1 MAKYVA
7 TTESDITVSVKDA
20 GLASTLSETKKSFDQ
35 YVKDQEKKQKELD
48 QAQKDRD
55 QKLERFQGQVQ
66 GILPQLH
73 TAFTNIN
80 QAVSS
85 LNQRLKLLEQN
96 QTQHEELLK
105 NTADTLKDVGDASKK
120 EGGDGNFPQE
130 RPSDAGQ
137 QPPLPTQTPQAQ
149 PVPQAPEA
157 PRPAVQTSPTD
168 ASHTPEGTKSSKAST
183 LAAEAQGSTNYDQG
197 SNPNTGEGDQG
208 QRAQDL
214 QDALKN
220 SVAVKILESIRDFLV
235 SSMDKFEKFNDELR
249 RTYHVNGETSAKIM
263 DATLGARTA
272 VTDSLGI
279 HQTVSDSIKA
289 IKDQVLKNGVNATH
303 LADSTNALVTGLD
316 KFGVSVNRET
326 LLALDNMKMGE
337 ASQRKMLEQIMAAQS
352 GENTI
357 RTDTAKLSQDFEK
370 IVSLAQTSMKTGDE
384 TAGMV
389 SKFTKDVQQMVNMG
403 MDQQRAQNLAFADLK
418 TSLGYYGGQGQDQM
432 WKNMAG
438 FLSSA
443 GVDVTGMS
451 SKEMQKQ
458 LSEIASTNES
468 VAKNMQAYAMALQ
481 QKGDDASVKMAM
493 SLMNMTS
500 GRQGHNATVGEA
512 QGGQELP
519 WTERIKDDISA
530 TIGGALT
537 GVTSFMWGVNGEGT
551 MQDIVKKGFTMVILA
566 LNAQS
571 ITKAFPQVGEWLE
584 TTAKGTGAL
593 SKVSGKLLEFTSKGL
608 PKIAAGIQA
617 IAGPIAGI
625 LAAIGAVY
633 KIVDSWR
640 SWWREKNGRE
650 EAESEARDK
659 GKELAEAR
667 KEMER
672 AYQSGDRK
680 SYTKLKSRV
689 DELEQAY
696 DDSLGTVIR
705 AKKKENESLGEG
717 IGATGGGVGGAVLGF
732 KWGSKFGGSGKTKL
746 IAGAVGALLGAL
758 GFGAMGSGIGSAV
771 SDDDTEENRDKIRAK
786 YYSSEGNIFTQEAVT
801 HVGEGNKTEA
811 ILPATK
817 PERMKALAD
826 QVKDRSDIPEV
837 SREAFSAM
845 SDSLGKD
852 KKESDKEE
860 KAYQT
865 ISDLVSWAASKKGL
879 NYELHGVKDPY
890 TGKKWEGFVCNEL
903 VWHGLDAVGYGN
915 LAKRFMYPIS
925 TIVYG
930 YPEDP
935 SKYPWP
941 GLLQDPDWVSVPQD
955 QIKPGMFVF
964 TGKPGTFEG
973 NKDSDAKPTHV
984 GIASSSDHY
993 WNASGSASIYSRKDP
1008 EGFLRTRTK
1017 NNGVQNSAWRPNRFK
1032 LAGYFKSMFGN
1043 YTDSVN
1049 APISEPPEFTETM
1062 GDVEGTAQ
1070 DLTNTVTSTVTSL
1083 AQSEATAS
1091 TNTGAVSGRKPS
1103 TVTSLAQSEATAST
1117 NTGAVSGRKPSSF
1130 AEVVRELDETYKYF
1144 MDKPRQDMKL
1154 KQDLILGILGAKRGN
1169 VLNPRELERLSRNV
1183 MAESQEVKVDGMPL
1197 QFATMREG
1205 FENYIRQLEKKYSV
1219 LGSMDARM
1227 QLKYLTS
1234 VGEFSETQSEAIS
1247 MQKSMKELS
1256 EQIRELSNQVK
1267 SMNRDREVDRLRSSS
1282 MPMQSRIFA

>member
-20 GLASTLSETKKSFDQ
+20 DLASTLSETKKSFDQ

-80 QAVSS
+80 QAVNS

-105 NTADTLKDVGDASKK
+105 NTADTLKDVEDASKK
-120 EGGDGNFPQE
+120 EGGDGNFPKE

-137 QPPLPTQTPQAQ
+137 QSPLPTQTPQAQ

-157 PRPAVQTSPTD
+157 PRPAAPAVHSSPTD

-183 LAAEAQGSTNYDQG
+183 LAAEAQGSTNVDQG
-197 SNPNTGEGDQG
+197 SNTNTGEGSQG

-279 HQTVSDSIKA
+279 HITVSDSIKA
-289 IKDQVLKNGVNATH
+289 IKDQVLKNGLNATH

-384 TAGMV
+384 TADMV

-493 SLMNMTS
+493 SLMNLTS

-537 GVTSFMWGVNGEGT
+537 GAISFMWGVNGEGT

-608 PKIAAGIQA
+608 PKIATGLKAL
-617 IAGPIAGI
+617 AGPLVGI

-633 KIVDSWR
+633 KIVDSWKG
-640 SWWREKNGRE
+640 WWREKNGRE
-650 EAESEARDK
+650 EAENEARDK

-667 KEMER
+667 KEMEK

-717 IGATGGGVGGAVLGF
+717 IGATGGGLTGAAAGF
-732 KWGSKFGGSGKTKL
+732 KLGSKFGGTGKGKL
-746 IAGAVGALLGAL
+746 IAGALGALVGAL
-758 GFGAMGSGIGSAV
+758 GFGAMGGGIGSGV
-771 SDDDTEENRDKIRAK
+771 SDEDTEENRDKIRAK

-811 ILPATK
+811 VLPATK

-826 QVKDRSDIPEV
+826 QVKDRSDIPES

-865 ISDLVSWAASKKGL
+865 ISDLVNWAASKKGL

-903 VWHGLDAVGYGN
+903 VWHGLDAIGYGK

-930 YPEDP
+930 YPENP

-993 WNASGSASIYSRKDP
+993 WNASGSASIYSRNDP

-1017 NNGVQNSAWRPNRFK
+1017 NNGVQNSAWKPNRFK

-1070 DLTNTVTSTVTSL
+1070 DIISLNPPESAASMNTGVVSGRK
-1083 AQSEATAS
+1083 EATAS
-1091 TNTGAVSGRKPS
+1091 TNTGVVSGRK
-1103 TVTSLAQSEATAST
+1103 
-1117 NTGAVSGRKPSSF
+1117 SSNF
-1130 AEVVRELDETYKYF
+1130 AEVIRELDKTYKYF
-1144 MDKPRQDMKL
+1144 MDNPHRDRRL
-1154 KQDLILGILGAKRGN
+1154 KQDLILGILGAKRGD
-1169 VLNPRELERLSRNV
+1169 VLNPIELERLSRNV

-1205 FENYIRQLEKKYSV
+1205 FENYIRQLEEKYSV
-1219 LGSMDARM
+1219 LGSMDAKT

-1234 VGEFSETQSEAIS
+1234 IGEFSETQSEAIS

>member
-20 GLASTLSETKKSFDQ
+20 DLASTLSETKKSFDQ

-80 QAVSS
+80 QAVNS

-120 EGGDGNFPQE
+120 EGGDGNFPKE

-137 QPPLPTQTPQAQ
+137 QSPLPTQTPQAQ

-157 PRPAVQTSPTD
+157 PRPAAPAVHSSPTD

-183 LAAEAQGSTNYDQG
+183 LAAEAQGSTNVDQG
-197 SNPNTGEGDQG
+197 SNTNTGEGSQG

-279 HQTVSDSIKA
+279 HITVSDSIKA
-289 IKDQVLKNGVNATH
+289 IKDQVLKNGLNATH

-384 TAGMV
+384 TADMV

-493 SLMNMTS
+493 SLMNLTS

-537 GVTSFMWGVNGEGT
+537 GAISFMWGVNGEGT

-608 PKIAAGIQA
+608 PKIATGLKAL
-617 IAGPIAGI
+617 AGPLVGI

-633 KIVDSWR
+633 KIVDSWKG
-640 SWWREKNGRE
+640 WWREKNGRE
-650 EAESEARDK
+650 EAENEARDK

-667 KEMER
+667 KEMEK

-717 IGATGGGVGGAVLGF
+717 IGATGGGLTGAAVGF
-732 KWGSKFGGSGKTKL
+732 KLGSKFGGTGKGKL
-746 IAGAVGALLGAL
+746 IAGALGALVGAL
-758 GFGAMGSGIGSAV
+758 GFGAMGGGIGSGV
-771 SDDDTEENRDKIRAK
+771 SDEDTEENRDKIRAK

-811 ILPATK
+811 VLPATK

-826 QVKDRSDIPEV
+826 QVKDRSDIPES

-865 ISDLVSWAASKKGL
+865 ISDLVNWAASKKGL

-903 VWHGLDAVGYGN
+903 VWHGLDAIGYGK

-930 YPEDP
+930 YPENP

-993 WNASGSASIYSRKDP
+993 WNASGSASIYSRNDP

-1017 NNGVQNSAWRPNRFK
+1017 NNGVQNSAWKPNRFK

-1070 DLTNTVTSTVTSL
+1070 DIISLNPPESAASMNTGVVSGRK
-1083 AQSEATAS
+1083 EATAS
-1091 TNTGAVSGRKPS
+1091 TNTGVVSGRK
-1103 TVTSLAQSEATAST
+1103 
-1117 NTGAVSGRKPSSF
+1117 SSNF
-1130 AEVVRELDETYKYF
+1130 AEVIRELDKTYKYF
-1144 MDKPRQDMKL
+1144 MDNPHRDRRL
-1154 KQDLILGILGAKRGN
+1154 KQDLILGILGAKRGD
-1169 VLNPRELERLSRNV
+1169 VLNPIELERLSRNV

-1205 FENYIRQLEKKYSV
+1205 FENYIRQLEEKYSV
-1219 LGSMDARM
+1219 LGSMDAKT

-1234 VGEFSETQSEAIS
+1234 IGEFSETQSEAIS

>member
-20 GLASTLSETKKSFDQ
+20 DLASTLSETKKSFDQ

-80 QAVSS
+80 QAVNS

-105 NTADTLKDVGDASKK
+105 STADTLKDVEDASKK
-120 EGGDGNFPQE
+120 EGGDGNFPKE

-137 QPPLPTQTPQAQ
+137 QSPLPTQTPQAQ

-157 PRPAVQTSPTD
+157 PRPAAPAVHSSPTD

-183 LAAEAQGSTNYDQG
+183 LAAEAQGSTNVDQG
-197 SNPNTGEGDQG
+197 SNTNTGEGSQG

-279 HQTVSDSIKA
+279 HITVSDSIKA
-289 IKDQVLKNGVNATH
+289 IKDQVLKNGLNATH

-384 TAGMV
+384 TADMV

-493 SLMNMTS
+493 SLMNLTS

-537 GVTSFMWGVNGEGT
+537 GAISFMWGVNGEGT

-608 PKIAAGIQA
+608 PKIATGLKAL
-617 IAGPIAGI
+617 AGPLVGI

-633 KIVDSWR
+633 KIVDSWKG
-640 SWWREKNGRE
+640 WWREKNGRE
-650 EAESEARDK
+650 EAENEARDK

-667 KEMER
+667 KEMEK

-717 IGATGGGVGGAVLGF
+717 IGATGGGLTGAAAGF
-732 KWGSKFGGSGKTKL
+732 KLGSKFGGTGKGKL
-746 IAGAVGALLGAL
+746 IAGALGALVGAL
-758 GFGAMGSGIGSAV
+758 GFGAMGGGIGSGV
-771 SDDDTEENRDKIRAK
+771 SDEDTEENRDKIRAK

-811 ILPATK
+811 VLPATK

-826 QVKDRSDIPEV
+826 QVKDRSDIPES

-865 ISDLVSWAASKKGL
+865 ISDLVNWAASKKGL

-903 VWHGLDAVGYGN
+903 VWHGLDAIGYGK

-930 YPEDP
+930 YPENP

-993 WNASGSASIYSRKDP
+993 WNASGSASIYSRNDP

-1017 NNGVQNSAWRPNRFK
+1017 NNGVQNSAWKPNRFK

-1070 DLTNTVTSTVTSL
+1070 DIISLNPPESAASMNTGVVSGRK
-1083 AQSEATAS
+1083 EATAS
-1091 TNTGAVSGRKPS
+1091 TNTGVVSGRK
-1103 TVTSLAQSEATAST
+1103 
-1117 NTGAVSGRKPSSF
+1117 SSNF
-1130 AEVVRELDETYKYF
+1130 AEVIRELDKTYKYF
-1144 MDKPRQDMKL
+1144 MDNPHRDRRL
-1154 KQDLILGILGAKRGN
+1154 KQDLILGILGAKRGD
-1169 VLNPRELERLSRNV
+1169 VLNPIELERLSRNV

-1205 FENYIRQLEKKYSV
+1205 FENYIRQLEEKYSV
-1219 LGSMDARM
+1219 LGSMDAKT

-1234 VGEFSETQSEAIS
+1234 IGEFSETQSEAIS

>member
-20 GLASTLSETKKSFDQ
+20 DLASTLSETKKSFDQ

-80 QAVSS
+80 QAVNS

-105 NTADTLKDVGDASKK
+105 NTADTLKDVEDASKK
-120 EGGDGNFPQE
+120 EEGGDGNFPKE

-157 PRPAVQTSPTD
+157 PRPAVHSSPTD

-183 LAAEAQGSTNYDQG
+183 LAAEAQGSTNFDQG
-197 SNPNTGEGDQG
+197 SNTNTGEGDQG

-214 QDALKN
+214 QDAIKN

-289 IKDQVLKNGVNATH
+289 IKDQVLKNGLNATH

-384 TAGMV
+384 TADMV

-530 TIGGALT
+530 TVGGALT
-537 GVTSFMWGVNGEGT
+537 GAISFLWGVNGAGT

-608 PKIAAGIQA
+608 PKIATGLKA
-617 IAGPIAGI
+617 IAGPLVGI

-640 SWWREKNGRE
+640 GWWRDKNGRE
-650 EAESEARDK
+650 EAENEARDK

-667 KEMER
+667 KEMEK

-717 IGATGGGVGGAVLGF
+717 IGATSGGVGGAILGF

-746 IAGAVGALLGAL
+746 IAGAVGALAGAL
-758 GFGAMGSGIGSAV
+758 GFGAMGSGIGSGV
-771 SDDDTEENRDKIRAK
+771 SDEDTEENRDKIRAK
-786 YYSSEGNIFTQEAVT
+786 YYSSEGNVFSQEAVT
-801 HVGEGNKTEA
+801 HIGEGNKTEVV
-811 ILPATK
+811 LPTTK

-826 QVKDRSDIPEV
+826 QVKDRSDIPES

-845 SDSLGKD
+845 SNALRALKKESDKEEPD

-860 KAYQT
+860 NSYQI

-903 VWHGLDAVGYGN
+903 VWHGLDAIGYGK

-930 YPEDP
+930 YPENP

-964 TGKPGTFEG
+964 TGKPGTFSG

-993 WNASGSASIYSRKDP
+993 WNASGSASIYSRSDP

-1017 NNGVQNSAWRPNRFK
+1017 NNGVQNSAWKPNRFK

-1070 DLTNTVTSTVTSL
+1070 DLTSTVTSL

-1103 TVTSLAQSEATAST
+1103 
-1117 NTGAVSGRKPSSF
+1117 NF

-1144 MDKPRQDMKL
+1144 MDNPRQDMKL
-1154 KQDLILGILGAKRGN
+1154 KQDLILGILGAKRGD

-1183 MAESQEVKVDGMPL
+1183 MAESQEAKVDGMPL

-1205 FENYIRQLEKKYSV
+1205 FENYIKQLEEKYSV

-1234 VGEFSETQSEAIS
+1234 IGEFSEKQSVAIS

-1256 EQIRELSNQVK
+1256 DQIRELSNQVK

>member
-20 GLASTLSETKKSFDQ
+20 DLASTLSETKKSFDQ

-80 QAVSS
+80 QAVNS

-105 NTADTLKDVGDASKK
+105 NTADTLKDVEDASKK
-120 EGGDGNFPQE
+120 EGGDGNFPKE

-137 QPPLPTQTPQAQ
+137 QSPLPTQTPQAQ

-157 PRPAVQTSPTD
+157 PRPAAPAVHSSPTD

-183 LAAEAQGSTNYDQG
+183 LAAEAQGSTNVDQG
-197 SNPNTGEGDQG
+197 SNTNTGEGSQG

-279 HQTVSDSIKA
+279 HITVSDSIKA
-289 IKDQVLKNGVNATH
+289 IKDQVLKNGLNATH

-384 TAGMV
+384 TADMV

-537 GVTSFMWGVNGEGT
+537 GAISFMWGVNGEGT

-608 PKIAAGIQA
+608 PKIATGLKAL
-617 IAGPIAGI
+617 AGPLVGI

-633 KIVDSWR
+633 KIVDSWKG
-640 SWWREKNGRE
+640 WWREKNGRE
-650 EAESEARDK
+650 EAENEARDK

-667 KEMER
+667 KEMEK

-705 AKKKENESLGEG
+705 AKKKENTALGEG
-717 IGATGGGVGGAVLGF
+717 IGATGGGLTGAAAGF
-732 KWGSKFGGSGKTKL
+732 KLGSKFGGTGKGKL
-746 IAGAVGALLGAL
+746 IAGALGALVGAL
-758 GFGAMGSGIGSAV
+758 GFGAMGGGIGSGV
-771 SDDDTEENRDKIRAK
+771 SDEDTEENRDKIRAK

-811 ILPATK
+811 VLPATK

-826 QVKDRSDIPEV
+826 QVKDRSDIPES

-865 ISDLVSWAASKKGL
+865 ISDLVNWAASKKGL

-903 VWHGLDAVGYGN
+903 VWHGLDAIGYGK

-930 YPEDP
+930 YPENP

-993 WNASGSASIYSRKDP
+993 WNASGSASIYSRNDP

-1017 NNGVQNSAWRPNRFK
+1017 NNGVQNSAWKPNRFK

-1070 DLTNTVTSTVTSL
+1070 DIISLNPPESAASMNTGVVSGRK
-1083 AQSEATAS
+1083 EATAS
-1091 TNTGAVSGRKPS
+1091 TNTGVVSGRKPS
-1103 TVTSLAQSEATAST
+1103 
-1117 NTGAVSGRKPSSF
+1117 NF
-1130 AEVVRELDETYKYF
+1130 AEVIRELDKTYKYF
-1144 MDKPRQDMKL
+1144 MDNPHRDRRL
-1154 KQDLILGILGAKRGN
+1154 KQDLILGILGAKRGD
-1169 VLNPRELERLSRNV
+1169 VLNPIELERLSRNV

-1205 FENYIRQLEKKYSV
+1205 FENYIRQLEEKYSV
-1219 LGSMDARM
+1219 LGSMDAKT

-1234 VGEFSETQSEAIS
+1234 IGEFSETQSEAIS

>member
-20 GLASTLSETKKSFDQ
+20 DLASTLSETKKSFDQ

-80 QAVSS
+80 QAVNS

-105 NTADTLKDVGDASKK
+105 NTADTLKDVEDASKK
-120 EGGDGNFPQE
+120 EGGDGNFPKE

-137 QPPLPTQTPQAQ
+137 QSPLPTQTPQAQ

-157 PRPAVQTSPTD
+157 PRPAAPAVHSSPTD

-183 LAAEAQGSTNYDQG
+183 LAAEAQGSTNVDQG
-197 SNPNTGEGDQG
+197 SNTNTGEGSQG

-279 HQTVSDSIKA
+279 HITVSDSIKA
-289 IKDQVLKNGVNATH
+289 IKDQVLKNGLNATH

-384 TAGMV
+384 TADMV

-537 GVTSFMWGVNGEGT
+537 GAISFMWGVNGEGT

-608 PKIAAGIQA
+608 PKIATGLKAL
-617 IAGPIAGI
+617 AGPLVGI

-633 KIVDSWR
+633 KIVDSWKG
-640 SWWREKNGRE
+640 WWREKNGRE
-650 EAESEARDK
+650 EAENEARDK

-667 KEMER
+667 KEMEK

-717 IGATGGGVGGAVLGF
+717 IGATGGGLTGAAAGF
-732 KWGSKFGGSGKTKL
+732 KLGSKFGGTGKGKL
-746 IAGAVGALLGAL
+746 IAGALGALVGAL
-758 GFGAMGSGIGSAV
+758 GFGAVGGGIGSGV
-771 SDDDTEENRDKIRAK
+771 SDEDTEENRDKIRAK

-811 ILPATK
+811 VLPATK

-826 QVKDRSDIPEV
+826 QVKDRSDIPES

-865 ISDLVSWAASKKGL
+865 ISDLVNWAASKKGL

-903 VWHGLDAVGYGN
+903 VWHGLDAIGYGK

-930 YPEDP
+930 YPENP

-993 WNASGSASIYSRKDP
+993 WNASGSASIYSRNDP

-1017 NNGVQNSAWRPNRFK
+1017 NNGVQNSAWKPNRFK

-1070 DLTNTVTSTVTSL
+1070 DIISLNPPESAASMNTGVVSGRK
-1083 AQSEATAS
+1083 EATAS
-1091 TNTGAVSGRKPS
+1091 TNTGVVSGRK
-1103 TVTSLAQSEATAST
+1103 
-1117 NTGAVSGRKPSSF
+1117 SSNF
-1130 AEVVRELDETYKYF
+1130 AEIIRELDKTYKYF
-1144 MDKPRQDMKL
+1144 MDNPHRDRRL
-1154 KQDLILGILGAKRGN
+1154 KQDLILGILGAKRGD
-1169 VLNPRELERLSRNV
+1169 VLNPIELERLSRNV

-1205 FENYIRQLEKKYSV
+1205 FENYIRQLEEKYSV
-1219 LGSMDARM
+1219 LGSMDAKT

-1234 VGEFSETQSEAIS
+1234 IGEFSETQSEAIS

>member
-20 GLASTLSETKKSFDQ
+20 DLASTLSETKKSFDQ

-80 QAVSS
+80 QAVNS

-105 NTADTLKDVGDASKK
+105 NTADTLKDVEDASKK
-120 EGGDGNFPQE
+120 EGGDGNFPKE

-137 QPPLPTQTPQAQ
+137 QSPLPTQTPQAQ

-157 PRPAVQTSPTD
+157 PRPAAPAVHSSPTD

-183 LAAEAQGSTNYDQG
+183 LAAEAQGSTNVDQG
-197 SNPNTGEGDQG
+197 SNTNTGEGSQG

-279 HQTVSDSIKA
+279 HITVSDSIKA
-289 IKDQVLKNGVNATH
+289 IKDQVLKNGLNATH

-384 TAGMV
+384 TADMV

-493 SLMNMTS
+493 SLMNLTS

-537 GVTSFMWGVNGEGT
+537 GAISFMWGVNGEGT

-608 PKIAAGIQA
+608 PKIATGLKAL
-617 IAGPIAGI
+617 AGPLVGI

-633 KIVDSWR
+633 KIVDSWKG
-640 SWWREKNGRE
+640 WWREKNGRE
-650 EAESEARDK
+650 EAENEARDK

-667 KEMER
+667 KEMEK

-717 IGATGGGVGGAVLGF
+717 IGATGGGLTGAAAGF
-732 KWGSKFGGSGKTKL
+732 KLGSKFGGTGKGKL
-746 IAGAVGALLGAL
+746 IAGALGALVGAL
-758 GFGAMGSGIGSAV
+758 GFGAMGGGIGSGV
-771 SDDDTEENRDKIRAK
+771 SDEDTEENRDKIRAK

-811 ILPATK
+811 VLPATK

-826 QVKDRSDIPEV
+826 QVKDRSDIPES

-865 ISDLVSWAASKKGL
+865 ISDLVNWAASKKGL

-903 VWHGLDAVGYGN
+903 VWHGLDAIGYGK

-930 YPEDP
+930 YPENP

-993 WNASGSASIYSRKDP
+993 WNASGSASIYSRNDP

-1017 NNGVQNSAWRPNRFK
+1017 NNGVQNSAWKPNRFK

-1070 DLTNTVTSTVTSL
+1070 DIISLNPPESAASMNTGVVSGRK
-1083 AQSEATAS
+1083 EATAS
-1091 TNTGAVSGRKPS
+1091 TNTGVVSGRK
-1103 TVTSLAQSEATAST
+1103 
-1117 NTGAVSGRKPSSF
+1117 SSNF
-1130 AEVVRELDETYKYF
+1130 AEVVRELDKTYKYF
-1144 MDKPRQDMKL
+1144 MDNPHRDRRL
-1154 KQDLILGILGAKRGN
+1154 KQDLILGILGAKRGD
-1169 VLNPRELERLSRNV
+1169 VLNPIELERLSRNV

-1205 FENYIRQLEKKYSV
+1205 FENYIRQLEEKYSV
-1219 LGSMDARM
+1219 LGSMDAKT

-1234 VGEFSETQSEAIS
+1234 IGEFSETQSEAIS

>member
-20 GLASTLSETKKSFDQ
+20 DLASTLSETKKSFDQ

-80 QAVSS
+80 QAVNS

-105 NTADTLKDVGDASKK
+105 NTADTLKDVEDASKK
-120 EGGDGNFPQE
+120 EGGDGNFPKE

-137 QPPLPTQTPQAQ
+137 QSPLPTQTPQAQ

-157 PRPAVQTSPTD
+157 PRPAAPAVHSSPTD

-183 LAAEAQGSTNYDQG
+183 LAAEAQGSTNVDQG
-197 SNPNTGEGDQG
+197 SNTNTGEGSQG

-279 HQTVSDSIKA
+279 HITVSDSIKA
-289 IKDQVLKNGVNATH
+289 IKDQVLKNGLNATH

-384 TAGMV
+384 TADMV

-458 LSEIASTNES
+458 LSEIASTNEA

-537 GVTSFMWGVNGEGT
+537 GAISFMWGVNGEGT

-608 PKIAAGIQA
+608 PKIATGLKAL
-617 IAGPIAGI
+617 AGPLVGI

-633 KIVDSWR
+633 KIVDSWKG
-640 SWWREKNGRE
+640 WWREKNGRE
-650 EAESEARDK
+650 EAENEARDK

-667 KEMER
+667 KEMEK

-717 IGATGGGVGGAVLGF
+717 IGATGGGLTGAAAGF
-732 KWGSKFGGSGKTKL
+732 KLGSKFGGTGKGKL
-746 IAGAVGALLGAL
+746 IAGALGALVGAL
-758 GFGAMGSGIGSAV
+758 GFGAVGGGIGSGV
-771 SDDDTEENRDKIRAK
+771 SDEDTEENRDKIRAK

-811 ILPATK
+811 VLPATK

-826 QVKDRSDIPEV
+826 QVKDRSDIPES

-865 ISDLVSWAASKKGL
+865 ISDLVNWAASKKGL

-903 VWHGLDAVGYGN
+903 VWHGLDAIGYGK

-930 YPEDP
+930 YPENP

-993 WNASGSASIYSRKDP
+993 WNASGSASIYSRNDP

-1017 NNGVQNSAWRPNRFK
+1017 NNGVQNSAWKPNRFK

-1070 DLTNTVTSTVTSL
+1070 DIISLNPPESAASMNTGVVSGRK
-1083 AQSEATAS
+1083 EATAS
-1091 TNTGAVSGRKPS
+1091 TNTGVVSGRK
-1103 TVTSLAQSEATAST
+1103 
-1117 NTGAVSGRKPSSF
+1117 SSNF
-1130 AEVVRELDETYKYF
+1130 AEVIRELDKTYKYF
-1144 MDKPRQDMKL
+1144 MDNPHRDRRL
-1154 KQDLILGILGAKRGN
+1154 KQDLILGILGAKRGD
-1169 VLNPRELERLSRNV
+1169 VLNPIELERLSRNV

-1205 FENYIRQLEKKYSV
+1205 FENYIRQLEEKYSV
-1219 LGSMDARM
+1219 LGSMDAKT

-1234 VGEFSETQSEAIS
+1234 IGEFSETQSEAIS

>member
-20 GLASTLSETKKSFDQ
+20 DLASTLSETKKSFDQ

-80 QAVSS
+80 QAVNS
-85 LNQRLKLLEQN
+85 LNQRLKFLEQN

-183 LAAEAQGSTNYDQG
+183 LAAEAQGSTNIDQG
-197 SNPNTGEGDQG
+197 PNPNTGEGDQG

-289 IKDQVLKNGVNATH
+289 IKDQVLKNGLNATH

-468 VAKNMQAYAMALQ
+468 VAKNIQAYAMALQ

-512 QGGQELP
+512 QGGQEIP

-537 GVTSFMWGVNGEGT
+537 GATSFLWGVNGEGT

-640 SWWREKNGRE
+640 GWWREKNGRE

-667 KEMER
+667 KEMEK

-696 DDSLGTVIR
+696 DDSLGAVIR

-732 KWGSKFGGSGKTKL
+732 KLGSKFGGSGKTKL
-746 IAGAVGALLGAL
+746 IAGAAGALAGAL
-758 GFGAMGSGIGSAV
+758 GFGAMGSGIGSGV

-826 QVKDRSDIPEV
+826 QVKDRSDIPES

-845 SDSLGKD
+845 SDSLEKD

-860 KAYQT
+860 KAYQV

-903 VWHGLDAVGYGN
+903 VWHGLDAIGYGN

-930 YPEDP
+930 YPENP

-1070 DLTNTVTSTVTSL
+1070 DLTNTVTNTVTSL
-1083 AQSEATAS
+1083 AQSEATA
-1091 TNTGAVSGRKPS
+1091 P
-1103 TVTSLAQSEATAST
+1103 T

-1205 FENYIRQLEKKYSV
+1205 FENYIRQLEEKYSV

-1282 MPMQSRIFA
+1282 MPMQSKIFA

>member
-20 GLASTLSETKKSFDQ
+20 DLASTLSETKKSFDQ

-80 QAVSS
+80 QAVNS

-120 EGGDGNFPQE
+120 EGGDGNFPKE

-137 QPPLPTQTPQAQ
+137 QSPLPTQTPQAQ

-157 PRPAVQTSPTD
+157 PRPAAPAVHSSPTD

-183 LAAEAQGSTNYDQG
+183 LAAEAQGSTNVDQG
-197 SNPNTGEGDQG
+197 SNTNTGEGSQG

-279 HQTVSDSIKA
+279 HITVSDSIKA
-289 IKDQVLKNGVNATH
+289 IKDQVLKNGLNATH

-384 TAGMV
+384 TADMV

-493 SLMNMTS
+493 SLMNLTS

-537 GVTSFMWGVNGEGT
+537 GAISFMWGVNGEGT

-608 PKIAAGIQA
+608 PKIATGLKAL
-617 IAGPIAGI
+617 AGPLVGI

-633 KIVDSWR
+633 KIVDSWKG
-640 SWWREKNGRE
+640 WWREKNGRE
-650 EAESEARDK
+650 EAENEARDK

-667 KEMER
+667 KEMEK

-717 IGATGGGVGGAVLGF
+717 IGATGGGLTGAAAGF
-732 KWGSKFGGSGKTKL
+732 KLGSKFGGTGKGKL
-746 IAGAVGALLGAL
+746 IAGALGALVGAL
-758 GFGAMGSGIGSAV
+758 GFGAMGGGIGSGV
-771 SDDDTEENRDKIRAK
+771 SDEDTEENRDKIRAK

-811 ILPATK
+811 VLPATK

-826 QVKDRSDIPEV
+826 QVKDRSDIPES

-865 ISDLVSWAASKKGL
+865 ISDLVNWAASKKGL

-903 VWHGLDAVGYGN
+903 VWHGLDAIGYGK

-930 YPEDP
+930 YPENP

-993 WNASGSASIYSRKDP
+993 WNASGSASIYSRNDP

-1017 NNGVQNSAWRPNRFK
+1017 NNGVQNSAWKPNRFK

-1070 DLTNTVTSTVTSL
+1070 DIISLNPPESAASMNTGVVSGRK
-1083 AQSEATAS
+1083 EATAS
-1091 TNTGAVSGRKPS
+1091 TNTGVVSGRK
-1103 TVTSLAQSEATAST
+1103 
-1117 NTGAVSGRKPSSF
+1117 SSNF
-1130 AEVVRELDETYKYF
+1130 AEVIRELDKTYKYF
-1144 MDKPRQDMKL
+1144 MDNPHRDRRL
-1154 KQDLILGILGAKRGN
+1154 KQDLILGILGAKRGD
-1169 VLNPRELERLSRNV
+1169 VLNPIELERLSRNV

-1205 FENYIRQLEKKYSV
+1205 FENYIRQLEEKYSA
-1219 LGSMDARM
+1219 LGSMDAKT

-1234 VGEFSETQSEAIS
+1234 IGEFSETQSEAIS

>member
-20 GLASTLSETKKSFDQ
+20 DLASTLSETKKSFDQ

-80 QAVSS
+80 QAVNS

-120 EGGDGNFPQE
+120 EGGDGNFPKE

-137 QPPLPTQTPQAQ
+137 QSPLPTQTPQAQ

-157 PRPAVQTSPTD
+157 PRPAAPAVHSSPTD

-183 LAAEAQGSTNYDQG
+183 LAAEAQGSTNVDQG
-197 SNPNTGEGDQG
+197 SNTNTGEGSQG

-279 HQTVSDSIKA
+279 HITVSDSIKA
-289 IKDQVLKNGVNATH
+289 IKDQVLKNGLNATH

-384 TAGMV
+384 TADMV

-537 GVTSFMWGVNGEGT
+537 GAISFMWGVNGEGT

-608 PKIAAGIQA
+608 PKIATGLKAL
-617 IAGPIAGI
+617 AGPLVGI

-633 KIVDSWR
+633 KIVDSWKG
-640 SWWREKNGRE
+640 WWREKNGRE
-650 EAESEARDK
+650 EAENEARDK

-667 KEMER
+667 KEMEK

-717 IGATGGGVGGAVLGF
+717 IGATGGGLTGAAAGF
-732 KWGSKFGGSGKTKL
+732 KLGSKFGGTGKGKL
-746 IAGAVGALLGAL
+746 IAGALGALVGAL
-758 GFGAMGSGIGSAV
+758 GFGAVGGGIGSGV
-771 SDDDTEENRDKIRAK
+771 SDEDTEENRDKIRAK

-811 ILPATK
+811 VLPATK

-826 QVKDRSDIPEV
+826 QVKDRSDIPES

-845 SDSLGKD
+845 SDSLGKG

-865 ISDLVSWAASKKGL
+865 ISDLVNWAASKKGL

-903 VWHGLDAVGYGN
+903 VWHGLDAIGYGK

-930 YPEDP
+930 YPENP

-993 WNASGSASIYSRKDP
+993 WNASGSASIYSRNDP

-1017 NNGVQNSAWRPNRFK
+1017 NNGVQNSAWKPNRFK

-1070 DLTNTVTSTVTSL
+1070 DIISLNPPESAASTNTGVVSGRK
-1083 AQSEATAS
+1083 EATAS
-1091 TNTGAVSGRKPS
+1091 TNTGVVSGRKPS
-1103 TVTSLAQSEATAST
+1103 
-1117 NTGAVSGRKPSSF
+1117 NF
-1130 AEVVRELDETYKYF
+1130 AEVIRELDKTYKYF
-1144 MDKPRQDMKL
+1144 MDNPHRDRRL
-1154 KQDLILGILGAKRGN
+1154 KQDLILGILGAKRGD
-1169 VLNPRELERLSRNV
+1169 VLNPIELERLSRNV

-1205 FENYIRQLEKKYSV
+1205 FENYIRQLEEKYSV
-1219 LGSMDARM
+1219 LGSMDAKT

-1234 VGEFSETQSEAIS
+1234 IGEFSETQSEAIS

>member
-20 GLASTLSETKKSFDQ
+20 DLASTLSETKKSFDQ

-80 QAVSS
+80 QAVNS

-120 EGGDGNFPQE
+120 EGGDGNFPKE

-137 QPPLPTQTPQAQ
+137 QSPLPTQTPQAQ

-157 PRPAVQTSPTD
+157 PRPAAPAVHSSPTD

-183 LAAEAQGSTNYDQG
+183 LAAEAQGSTNVDQG
-197 SNPNTGEGDQG
+197 SNTNTGEGSQG

-279 HQTVSDSIKA
+279 HITVSDSIKA
-289 IKDQVLKNGVNATH
+289 IKDQVLKNGLNATH

-384 TAGMV
+384 TADMV

-537 GVTSFMWGVNGEGT
+537 GAISFMWGVNGEGT

-608 PKIAAGIQA
+608 PKIATGLKAL
-617 IAGPIAGI
+617 AGPLVGI

-633 KIVDSWR
+633 KIVDSWKG
-640 SWWREKNGRE
+640 WWREKNGRE
-650 EAESEARDK
+650 EAENEARDK

-667 KEMER
+667 KEMEK

-717 IGATGGGVGGAVLGF
+717 IGATGGGLTGAAVGF
-732 KWGSKFGGSGKTKL
+732 KLGSKFGGTGKGKL
-746 IAGAVGALLGAL
+746 IAGALGALVGAL
-758 GFGAMGSGIGSAV
+758 GFGAVGGGIGSGV
-771 SDDDTEENRDKIRAK
+771 SDEDTEENRDKIRAK

-811 ILPATK
+811 VLPATK

-826 QVKDRSDIPEV
+826 QVKDRSDIPES

-865 ISDLVSWAASKKGL
+865 ISDLVNWAASKKGL

-903 VWHGLDAVGYGN
+903 VWHGLDAIGYGK

-930 YPEDP
+930 YPENP

-993 WNASGSASIYSRKDP
+993 WNASGSASIYSRNDP

-1017 NNGVQNSAWRPNRFK
+1017 NNGVQNSAWKPNRFK

-1070 DLTNTVTSTVTSL
+1070 DIISLNPPESAASMNTGVVSGRK
-1083 AQSEATAS
+1083 EATAS
-1091 TNTGAVSGRKPS
+1091 TNTGVVSGRNPS
-1103 TVTSLAQSEATAST
+1103 
-1117 NTGAVSGRKPSSF
+1117 NF
-1130 AEVVRELDETYKYF
+1130 AEVIRELDKTYKYF
-1144 MDKPRQDMKL
+1144 MDNPHRDRRL
-1154 KQDLILGILGAKRGN
+1154 KQDLILGILGAKRGD
-1169 VLNPRELERLSRNV
+1169 VLNPIELERLSRNV

-1205 FENYIRQLEKKYSV
+1205 FENYIRQLEEKYSV
-1219 LGSMDARM
+1219 LGSMDAKT

-1234 VGEFSETQSEAIS
+1234 IGEFSETQSEAIS

>member
-20 GLASTLSETKKSFDQ
+20 DLASTLSETKKSFDQ

-80 QAVSS
+80 QAVNS

-105 NTADTLKDVGDASKK
+105 NTADTLKDVEDASKK
-120 EGGDGNFPQE
+120 EGGDGNFPKE

-137 QPPLPTQTPQAQ
+137 QSPLPTQTPQAQ

-157 PRPAVQTSPTD
+157 PRPAAPAVHSSPTD

-183 LAAEAQGSTNYDQG
+183 LAAEAQGSTNVDQG
-197 SNPNTGEGDQG
+197 SNTNTGEGSQG

-279 HQTVSDSIKA
+279 HITVSDSIKA
-289 IKDQVLKNGVNATH
+289 IKDQVLKNGLNATH

-384 TAGMV
+384 TADMV

-519 WTERIKDDISA
+519 WTERVKDDISA

-537 GVTSFMWGVNGEGT
+537 GAISFMWGVNGEGT

-608 PKIAAGIQA
+608 PKIATGLKAL
-617 IAGPIAGI
+617 AGPLVGI

-633 KIVDSWR
+633 KIVDSWKG
-640 SWWREKNGRE
+640 WWREKNGRE
-650 EAESEARDK
+650 EAENEARDK

-667 KEMER
+667 KEMEK

-717 IGATGGGVGGAVLGF
+717 IGATGGGLTGAAVGF
-732 KWGSKFGGSGKTKL
+732 KLGSKFGGTGKGKL
-746 IAGAVGALLGAL
+746 IAGALGALVGAL
-758 GFGAMGSGIGSAV
+758 GFGAMGGGIGSGV
-771 SDDDTEENRDKIRAK
+771 SDEDTEENRDKIRAK

-811 ILPATK
+811 VLPATK

-826 QVKDRSDIPEV
+826 QVKDRSDIPES

-865 ISDLVSWAASKKGL
+865 ISDLVNWAASKKGL

-903 VWHGLDAVGYGN
+903 VWHGLDAIGYGK

-930 YPEDP
+930 YPENP

-993 WNASGSASIYSRKDP
+993 WNASGSASIYSRNDP

-1017 NNGVQNSAWRPNRFK
+1017 NNGVQNSAWKPNRFK

-1070 DLTNTVTSTVTSL
+1070 DIISLNPPESAASMNTGVVSGRK
-1083 AQSEATAS
+1083 EATAS
-1091 TNTGAVSGRKPS
+1091 TNTGVVSGRK
-1103 TVTSLAQSEATAST
+1103 
-1117 NTGAVSGRKPSSF
+1117 SSNF
-1130 AEVVRELDETYKYF
+1130 AEVIRELDKTYKYF
-1144 MDKPRQDMKL
+1144 MDNPHRDRRL
-1154 KQDLILGILGAKRGN
+1154 KQDLILGILGAKRGD
-1169 VLNPRELERLSRNV
+1169 VLNPIELERLSRNV

-1205 FENYIRQLEKKYSV
+1205 FENYIRQLEEKYSV
-1219 LGSMDARM
+1219 LGSMDAKT

-1234 VGEFSETQSEAIS
+1234 IGEFSETQSEAIS

>member
-20 GLASTLSETKKSFDQ
+20 DLASTLSETKKSFDQ

-80 QAVSS
+80 QAVNS

-120 EGGDGNFPQE
+120 EGGDGNFPKE

-137 QPPLPTQTPQAQ
+137 QSPLPTQTPQAQ

-157 PRPAVQTSPTD
+157 PRPAAPAVHSSPTD

-183 LAAEAQGSTNYDQG
+183 LAAEAQGSTNVDQG
-197 SNPNTGEGDQG
+197 SNTNTGEGSQG

-279 HQTVSDSIKA
+279 HITVSDSIKA
-289 IKDQVLKNGVNATH
+289 IKDQVLKNGLNATH

-384 TAGMV
+384 TADMV

-493 SLMNMTS
+493 SLMNLTS

-537 GVTSFMWGVNGEGT
+537 GAISFMWGVNGEGT

-608 PKIAAGIQA
+608 PKIATGLKAL
-617 IAGPIAGI
+617 AGPLVGI

-633 KIVDSWR
+633 KIVDSWKG
-640 SWWREKNGRE
+640 WWREKNGRE
-650 EAESEARDK
+650 EAENEARDK

-667 KEMER
+667 KEMEK

-717 IGATGGGVGGAVLGF
+717 IGATGGGLTGAAAGF
-732 KWGSKFGGSGKTKL
+732 KLGSKFGGTGKGKL
-746 IAGAVGALLGAL
+746 IAGALGALVGAL
-758 GFGAMGSGIGSAV
+758 GFGAMGGGIGSGV
-771 SDDDTEENRDKIRAK
+771 SDEDTEENRDKIRAK

-811 ILPATK
+811 VLPATK

-826 QVKDRSDIPEV
+826 QVKDRSDIPES

-865 ISDLVSWAASKKGL
+865 ISDLVNWAASKKGL

-903 VWHGLDAVGYGN
+903 VWHGLDAIGYGK

-930 YPEDP
+930 YPENP

-993 WNASGSASIYSRKDP
+993 WNASGSASIYSRNDP

-1017 NNGVQNSAWRPNRFK
+1017 NNGVQNSAWKPNRFK

-1070 DLTNTVTSTVTSL
+1070 DIISLNPPESAASMNTGVVSGRK
-1083 AQSEATAS
+1083 EATAS
-1091 TNTGAVSGRKPS
+1091 TNTGVVSGRK
-1103 TVTSLAQSEATAST
+1103 
-1117 NTGAVSGRKPSSF
+1117 SSNF
-1130 AEVVRELDETYKYF
+1130 AEVIRELDKTYKYF
-1144 MDKPRQDMKL
+1144 MDNPHRDRRL
-1154 KQDLILGILGAKRGN
+1154 KQDLILGILGAKRGD
-1169 VLNPRELERLSRNV
+1169 VLNPIELERLSRNV

-1205 FENYIRQLEKKYSV
+1205 FENYIRQLEEKYSV
-1219 LGSMDARM
+1219 LGSMDAKT

-1234 VGEFSETQSEAIS
+1234 IGEFSETQSEAIS

>member
-20 GLASTLSETKKSFDQ
+20 DLASTLSETKKSFDQ

-80 QAVSS
+80 QAVNS

-120 EGGDGNFPQE
+120 EGGDGNFPKE

-137 QPPLPTQTPQAQ
+137 QSPLPTQTPQAQ

-157 PRPAVQTSPTD
+157 PRPAAPAVHSSPTD

-183 LAAEAQGSTNYDQG
+183 LAAEAQGSTNVDQG
-197 SNPNTGEGDQG
+197 SNTNTGEGSQG

-279 HQTVSDSIKA
+279 HITVSDSIKA
-289 IKDQVLKNGVNATH
+289 IKDQVLKNGLNATH

-384 TAGMV
+384 TADMV

-537 GVTSFMWGVNGEGT
+537 GAISFMWGVNGEGT

-608 PKIAAGIQA
+608 PKIATGLKAL
-617 IAGPIAGI
+617 AGPLVGI

-633 KIVDSWR
+633 KIVDSWKG
-640 SWWREKNGRE
+640 WWREKNGRE
-650 EAESEARDK
+650 EAENEARDK

-667 KEMER
+667 KEMEK

-717 IGATGGGVGGAVLGF
+717 IGATGGGLTGAAVGF
-732 KWGSKFGGSGKTKL
+732 KLGSKFGGTGKGKL
-746 IAGAVGALLGAL
+746 IAGALGALVGAL
-758 GFGAMGSGIGSAV
+758 GFGAMGGGIGSGV
-771 SDDDTEENRDKIRAK
+771 SDEDTEENRDKIRAK

-811 ILPATK
+811 VLPATK

-826 QVKDRSDIPEV
+826 QVKDRSDIPES

-865 ISDLVSWAASKKGL
+865 ISDLVNWAASKKGL

-903 VWHGLDAVGYGN
+903 VWHGLDAIGYGK

-930 YPEDP
+930 YPENP

-993 WNASGSASIYSRKDP
+993 WNASGSASIYSRNDP

-1017 NNGVQNSAWRPNRFK
+1017 NNGVQNSAWKPNRFK

-1070 DLTNTVTSTVTSL
+1070 DIISLNPPESAASMNTGVVSGRK
-1083 AQSEATAS
+1083 EATAS
-1091 TNTGAVSGRKPS
+1091 TNTGVVSGRK
-1103 TVTSLAQSEATAST
+1103 
-1117 NTGAVSGRKPSSF
+1117 SSNF
-1130 AEVVRELDETYKYF
+1130 AEVIRELDKTYKYF
-1144 MDKPRQDMKL
+1144 MDNPHRDRRL
-1154 KQDLILGILGAKRGN
+1154 KQDLILGILGAKRGD
-1169 VLNPRELERLSRNV
+1169 VLNPIELERLSRNV

-1205 FENYIRQLEKKYSV
+1205 FENYIRQLEEKYSV
-1219 LGSMDARM
+1219 LGSMDAKT

-1234 VGEFSETQSEAIS
+1234 IGEFSETQSEAIS

>member
-20 GLASTLSETKKSFDQ
+20 DLASTLSETKKSFDQ

-85 LNQRLKLLEQN
+85 LNQRLKFLEQN

-183 LAAEAQGSTNYDQG
+183 LAAEAQGSTNFDQG

-432 WKNMAG
+432 WNNMAG

-512 QGGQELP
+512 QGGQEIP

-537 GVTSFMWGVNGEGT
+537 GATSFLWGVNGEGT

-617 IAGPIAGI
+617 IAGPVAGI

-667 KEMER
+667 KEMEK

-696 DDSLGTVIR
+696 DESLGTVIR

-746 IAGAVGALLGAL
+746 IAGAVGALVGAL
-758 GFGAMGSGIGSAV
+758 GFGAMGSGIGSGV
-771 SDDDTEENRDKIRAK
+771 SDEDTEENRDKIRAK

-826 QVKDRSDIPEV
+826 QVKDRSDIPES

-903 VWHGLDAVGYGN
+903 VWHGLDAIGYGN

-930 YPEDP
+930 YPENP

-1070 DLTNTVTSTVTSL
+1070 DLTNTVTSLAQSEATASTNTVTSL
-1083 AQSEATAS
+1083 AQSEATA
-1091 TNTGAVSGRKPS
+1091 P
-1103 TVTSLAQSEATAST
+1103 T

-1205 FENYIRQLEKKYSV
+1205 FENYIRQLEEKYSV

>member
-20 GLASTLSETKKSFDQ
+20 DLASTLSETKKSFDQ

-80 QAVSS
+80 QAVNS

-120 EGGDGNFPQE
+120 EGGDGNFPKE

-137 QPPLPTQTPQAQ
+137 QSPLPTQTPQAQ

-157 PRPAVQTSPTD
+157 PRPAAPAVHSSPTD

-183 LAAEAQGSTNYDQG
+183 LAAEAQGSTNVDQG
-197 SNPNTGEGDQG
+197 SNTNTGEGSQG

-279 HQTVSDSIKA
+279 HITVSDSIKA
-289 IKDQVLKNGVNATH
+289 IKDQVLKNGLNATH

-384 TAGMV
+384 TADMV

-537 GVTSFMWGVNGEGT
+537 GAISFMWGVNGEGT

-608 PKIAAGIQA
+608 PKIATGLKAL
-617 IAGPIAGI
+617 AGPLVGI

-633 KIVDSWR
+633 KIVDSWKG
-640 SWWREKNGRE
+640 WWREKNGRE
-650 EAESEARDK
+650 EAENEARDK

-667 KEMER
+667 KEMEK

-717 IGATGGGVGGAVLGF
+717 IGATGGGLTGAAAGF
-732 KWGSKFGGSGKTKL
+732 KLGSKFGGTGKGKL
-746 IAGAVGALLGAL
+746 IAGALGALVGAL
-758 GFGAMGSGIGSAV
+758 GFGAMGGGIGSGV
-771 SDDDTEENRDKIRAK
+771 SDEDTEENRDKIRAK

-811 ILPATK
+811 VLPATK

-826 QVKDRSDIPEV
+826 QVKDRSDIPES

-865 ISDLVSWAASKKGL
+865 ISDLVNWAASKKGL

-903 VWHGLDAVGYGN
+903 VWHGLDAIGYGK

-930 YPEDP
+930 YPENP

-993 WNASGSASIYSRKDP
+993 WNASGSASIYSRNDP

-1017 NNGVQNSAWRPNRFK
+1017 NNGVQNSAWKPNRFK

-1070 DLTNTVTSTVTSL
+1070 DIISLNPPESAASMNTGVVSGRK
-1083 AQSEATAS
+1083 EATAS
-1091 TNTGAVSGRKPS
+1091 TNTGVVSGRK
-1103 TVTSLAQSEATAST
+1103 
-1117 NTGAVSGRKPSSF
+1117 SSNF
-1130 AEVVRELDETYKYF
+1130 AEVIRELDKTYKYF
-1144 MDKPRQDMKL
+1144 MDNPHRDRRL
-1154 KQDLILGILGAKRGN
+1154 KQDLILGILGAKRGD
-1169 VLNPRELERLSRNV
+1169 VLNPIELERLSRNV

-1205 FENYIRQLEKKYSV
+1205 FENYIRQLEEKYSV
-1219 LGSMDARM
+1219 LGSMDAKT

-1234 VGEFSETQSEAIS
+1234 IGEFSETQSEAIS

>member
-20 GLASTLSETKKSFDQ
+20 DLASTLSETKKSFDQ

-80 QAVSS
+80 QAVNS

-105 NTADTLKDVGDASKK
+105 NTADTLKDVEDASKK
-120 EGGDGNFPQE
+120 EGGDGNFPKE

-137 QPPLPTQTPQAQ
+137 HPPLPTQTPQAQ

-157 PRPAVQTSPTD
+157 PRPAAPAVHSSPTD

-183 LAAEAQGSTNYDQG
+183 LAAEAQGSTNVDQG
-197 SNPNTGEGDQG
+197 SNTNTGEGSQG

-279 HQTVSDSIKA
+279 HITVSDSIKA
-289 IKDQVLKNGVNATH
+289 IKDQVLKNGLNATH

-384 TAGMV
+384 TADMV

-537 GVTSFMWGVNGEGT
+537 GAISFMWGVNGEGT

-608 PKIAAGIQA
+608 PKIATGLKAL
-617 IAGPIAGI
+617 AGPLVGI

-633 KIVDSWR
+633 KIVDSWKG
-640 SWWREKNGRE
+640 WWREKNGRE
-650 EAESEARDK
+650 EAENEARDK

-667 KEMER
+667 KEMEK

-717 IGATGGGVGGAVLGF
+717 IGATGGGLTGAAAGF
-732 KWGSKFGGSGKTKL
+732 KLGSKFGGTGKGKL
-746 IAGAVGALLGAL
+746 IAGALGALVGAL
-758 GFGAMGSGIGSAV
+758 GFGAMGGGIGSGV
-771 SDDDTEENRDKIRAK
+771 SDEDTEENRDKIRAK

-811 ILPATK
+811 VLPATK

-826 QVKDRSDIPEV
+826 QVKDRSDIPES

-865 ISDLVSWAASKKGL
+865 ISDLVNWAASKKGL

-903 VWHGLDAVGYGN
+903 VWHGLDAIGYGK

-930 YPEDP
+930 YPENP

-993 WNASGSASIYSRKDP
+993 WNASGSASIYSRNDP

-1017 NNGVQNSAWRPNRFK
+1017 NNGVQNSAWKPNRFK

-1070 DLTNTVTSTVTSL
+1070 DIISLNPPESAASMNTGVVSGRK
-1083 AQSEATAS
+1083 EATAS
-1091 TNTGAVSGRKPS
+1091 TNTGVVSGRK
-1103 TVTSLAQSEATAST
+1103 
-1117 NTGAVSGRKPSSF
+1117 SSNF
-1130 AEVVRELDETYKYF
+1130 AEVIRELDKTYKYF
-1144 MDKPRQDMKL
+1144 MDNPHRDRRL
-1154 KQDLILGILGAKRGN
+1154 KQDLILGILGAKRGD
-1169 VLNPRELERLSRNV
+1169 VLNPIELERLSRNV

-1205 FENYIRQLEKKYSV
+1205 FENYIRQLEEKYSV
-1219 LGSMDARM
+1219 LGSMDAKT

-1234 VGEFSETQSEAIS
+1234 IGEFSETQSEAIS

>member
-20 GLASTLSETKKSFDQ
+20 DLASTLSETKKSFDQ

-80 QAVSS
+80 QAVNS

-120 EGGDGNFPQE
+120 EGGDGNFPKE

-137 QPPLPTQTPQAQ
+137 QSPLPTQTPQAQ

-157 PRPAVQTSPTD
+157 PRPAAPAVHSSPTD

-183 LAAEAQGSTNYDQG
+183 LAAEAQGSTNVDQG
-197 SNPNTGEGDQG
+197 SNTNTGEGSQG

-279 HQTVSDSIKA
+279 HITVSDSIKA
-289 IKDQVLKNGVNATH
+289 IKDQVLKNGLNATH

-384 TAGMV
+384 TADMV

-493 SLMNMTS
+493 SLMNLTS

-537 GVTSFMWGVNGEGT
+537 GAISFMWGVNGEGT

-608 PKIAAGIQA
+608 PKIATGLKAL
-617 IAGPIAGI
+617 AGPLVGI

-633 KIVDSWR
+633 KIVDSWKG
-640 SWWREKNGRE
+640 WWREKNGRE
-650 EAESEARDK
+650 EAENEARDK

-667 KEMER
+667 KEMEK

-717 IGATGGGVGGAVLGF
+717 IGATGGGLTGAAAGF
-732 KWGSKFGGSGKTKL
+732 KLGSKFGGTGKGKL
-746 IAGAVGALLGAL
+746 IAGALGALVGAL
-758 GFGAMGSGIGSAV
+758 GFGAVGGGIGSGV
-771 SDDDTEENRDKIRAK
+771 SDEDTEENRDKIRAK

-811 ILPATK
+811 VLPATK

-826 QVKDRSDIPEV
+826 QVKDRSDIPES

-865 ISDLVSWAASKKGL
+865 ISDLVNWAASKKGL

-903 VWHGLDAVGYGN
+903 VWHGLDAIGYGK

-930 YPEDP
+930 YPENP

-993 WNASGSASIYSRKDP
+993 WNASGSASIYSRNDP

-1017 NNGVQNSAWRPNRFK
+1017 NNGVQNSAWKPNRFK

-1070 DLTNTVTSTVTSL
+1070 DIISLNPPESAASMNTGVVSGRK
-1083 AQSEATAS
+1083 EATAS
-1091 TNTGAVSGRKPS
+1091 TNTGVVSGRK
-1103 TVTSLAQSEATAST
+1103 
-1117 NTGAVSGRKPSSF
+1117 SSNF
-1130 AEVVRELDETYKYF
+1130 AEVIRELDKTYKYF
-1144 MDKPRQDMKL
+1144 MDNPHRDRRL
-1154 KQDLILGILGAKRGN
+1154 KQDLILGILGAKRGD
-1169 VLNPRELERLSRNV
+1169 VLNPIELERLSRNV

-1205 FENYIRQLEKKYSV
+1205 FENYIRQLEEKYSV
-1219 LGSMDARM
+1219 LGSMDAKT

>member
-20 GLASTLSETKKSFDQ
+20 DLASTLSETKKSFDQ

-80 QAVSS
+80 QAVNS

-105 NTADTLKDVGDASKK
+105 NTADTLKDVEDASKK
-120 EGGDGNFPQE
+120 EGGDGNFPKE

-137 QPPLPTQTPQAQ
+137 QSPLPTQTPQAQ

-157 PRPAVQTSPTD
+157 PRPAAPAVHSSPTD

-183 LAAEAQGSTNYDQG
+183 LAAEAQGSTNVDQG
-197 SNPNTGEGDQG
+197 SNTNTGEGSQG

-279 HQTVSDSIKA
+279 HITVSDSIKA
-289 IKDQVLKNGVNATH
+289 IKDQVLKNGLNATH

-384 TAGMV
+384 TADMV

-493 SLMNMTS
+493 SLMNLTS

-530 TIGGALT
+530 TVGGALT
-537 GVTSFMWGVNGEGT
+537 GAISFMWGVNGEGT

-608 PKIAAGIQA
+608 PKIATGLKAL
-617 IAGPIAGI
+617 AGPLVGI

-633 KIVDSWR
+633 KIVDSWKG
-640 SWWREKNGRE
+640 WWREKNGRE
-650 EAESEARDK
+650 EAENEARDK

-667 KEMER
+667 KEMEK

-717 IGATGGGVGGAVLGF
+717 IGATGGGLTGAAAGF
-732 KWGSKFGGSGKTKL
+732 KLGSKFGGTGKGKL
-746 IAGAVGALLGAL
+746 IAGALGALVGAL
-758 GFGAMGSGIGSAV
+758 GFGAVGGGIGSGV
-771 SDDDTEENRDKIRAK
+771 SDEDTEENRDKIRAK

-811 ILPATK
+811 VLPATK

-826 QVKDRSDIPEV
+826 QVKDRSDIPES

-865 ISDLVSWAASKKGL
+865 ISDLVNWAASKKGL

-903 VWHGLDAVGYGN
+903 VWHGLDAIGYGK

-930 YPEDP
+930 YPENP

-993 WNASGSASIYSRKDP
+993 WNASGSASIYSRNDP

-1017 NNGVQNSAWRPNRFK
+1017 NNGVQNSAWKPNRFK

-1070 DLTNTVTSTVTSL
+1070 DIISLNPPESAASMNTGVVSGRK
-1083 AQSEATAS
+1083 EATAS
-1091 TNTGAVSGRKPS
+1091 TNTGVVSGRKPS
-1103 TVTSLAQSEATAST
+1103 
-1117 NTGAVSGRKPSSF
+1117 NF
-1130 AEVVRELDETYKYF
+1130 AEIIRELDKTYKYF
-1144 MDKPRQDMKL
+1144 MDNPHRDRRL
-1154 KQDLILGILGAKRGN
+1154 KQDLILGILGAKRGD
-1169 VLNPRELERLSRNV
+1169 VLNPIELERLSRNV

-1205 FENYIRQLEKKYSV
+1205 FENYIRQLEEKYSV
-1219 LGSMDARM
+1219 LGSMDAKT

-1234 VGEFSETQSEAIS
+1234 IGEFSETQSETIS

>member
-20 GLASTLSETKKSFDQ
+20 DLASTLSETKKSFDQ

-80 QAVSS
+80 QAVNS

-105 NTADTLKDVGDASKK
+105 NTADTLKDVEDASKK
-120 EGGDGNFPQE
+120 EGGDGNFPKE

-137 QPPLPTQTPQAQ
+137 QSPLPTQTPQAQ

-157 PRPAVQTSPTD
+157 PRPAAPAVHSSPTD

-183 LAAEAQGSTNYDQG
+183 LAAEAQGSTNVDQG
-197 SNPNTGEGDQG
+197 SNTNTGEGSQG

-279 HQTVSDSIKA
+279 HITVSDSIKA
-289 IKDQVLKNGVNATH
+289 IKDQVLKNGLNATH

-384 TAGMV
+384 TADMV

-493 SLMNMTS
+493 SLMNLTS

-537 GVTSFMWGVNGEGT
+537 GAISFMWGVNGEGT

-608 PKIAAGIQA
+608 PKIATGLKAL
-617 IAGPIAGI
+617 AGPLVGI

-633 KIVDSWR
+633 KIVDSWKG
-640 SWWREKNGRE
+640 WWREKNGRE
-650 EAESEARDK
+650 EAENEARDK

-667 KEMER
+667 KEMEK

-717 IGATGGGVGGAVLGF
+717 IGATGGGLTGAAAGF
-732 KWGSKFGGSGKTKL
+732 KLGSKFGGTGKGKL
-746 IAGAVGALLGAL
+746 IAGALGALVGAL
-758 GFGAMGSGIGSAV
+758 GFGAVGGGIGSGV
-771 SDDDTEENRDKIRAK
+771 SDEDTEENRDKIRAK

-811 ILPATK
+811 VLPATK

-826 QVKDRSDIPEV
+826 QVKDRSDIPES

-865 ISDLVSWAASKKGL
+865 ISDLVNWAASKKGL

-903 VWHGLDAVGYGN
+903 VWHGLDAIGYGK

-930 YPEDP
+930 YPENP

-993 WNASGSASIYSRKDP
+993 WNASGSASIYSRNDP

-1017 NNGVQNSAWRPNRFK
+1017 NNGVQNSAWKPNRFK

-1070 DLTNTVTSTVTSL
+1070 DIISLNPPESAASMNTGVVSGRK
-1083 AQSEATAS
+1083 EATAS
-1091 TNTGAVSGRKPS
+1091 TNTGVVSGRK
-1103 TVTSLAQSEATAST
+1103 
-1117 NTGAVSGRKPSSF
+1117 SSNF
-1130 AEVVRELDETYKYF
+1130 AEVVRELDKTYKYF
-1144 MDKPRQDMKL
+1144 MDNPHRDRRL
-1154 KQDLILGILGAKRGN
+1154 KQDLILGILGAKRGD
-1169 VLNPRELERLSRNV
+1169 VLNPIELERLSRNV

-1205 FENYIRQLEKKYSV
+1205 FENYIRQLEEKYSV
-1219 LGSMDARM
+1219 LGSMDAKT

-1234 VGEFSETQSEAIS
+1234 IGEFSETQSEAIS

>member
-20 GLASTLSETKKSFDQ
+20 DLASTLSETKKSFDQ

-80 QAVSS
+80 QAVNS

-105 NTADTLKDVGDASKK
+105 NTADTLKDVEDASKK
-120 EGGDGNFPQE
+120 EGGDGNFPKE

-137 QPPLPTQTPQAQ
+137 QSPLPTQTPQAQ
-149 PVPQAPEA
+149 PVPQSPEA
-157 PRPAVQTSPTD
+157 PRPAAPAVHSSPTD

-183 LAAEAQGSTNYDQG
+183 LAAEAQGSTNVDQG
-197 SNPNTGEGDQG
+197 SNTNTGEGSQG

-279 HQTVSDSIKA
+279 HITVSDSIKA
-289 IKDQVLKNGVNATH
+289 IKDQVLKNGLNATH

-384 TAGMV
+384 TADMV

-493 SLMNMTS
+493 SLMNLTS

-537 GVTSFMWGVNGEGT
+537 GAISFMWGVNGEGT

-608 PKIAAGIQA
+608 PKIATGLKAL
-617 IAGPIAGI
+617 AGPLVGI

-633 KIVDSWR
+633 KIVDSWKG
-640 SWWREKNGRE
+640 WWREKNGRE
-650 EAESEARDK
+650 EAENEARDK

-667 KEMER
+667 KEMEK

-717 IGATGGGVGGAVLGF
+717 IGATGGGLTGAAAGF
-732 KWGSKFGGSGKTKL
+732 KLGSKFGGTGKGKL
-746 IAGAVGALLGAL
+746 IAGALGALVGAL
-758 GFGAMGSGIGSAV
+758 GFGAVGGGIGSGV
-771 SDDDTEENRDKIRAK
+771 SDEDTEENRDKIRAK

-811 ILPATK
+811 VLPATK

-826 QVKDRSDIPEV
+826 QVKDRSDIPES

-865 ISDLVSWAASKKGL
+865 ISDLVNWAASKKGL

-903 VWHGLDAVGYGN
+903 VWHGLDAIGYGK

-930 YPEDP
+930 YPENP

-993 WNASGSASIYSRKDP
+993 WNASGSASIYSRNDP

-1017 NNGVQNSAWRPNRFK
+1017 NNGVQNSAWKPNRFK

-1070 DLTNTVTSTVTSL
+1070 DIISLNPPESAASMNTGVVSGRK
-1083 AQSEATAS
+1083 EATAS
-1091 TNTGAVSGRKPS
+1091 TNTGVVSGRKPS
-1103 TVTSLAQSEATAST
+1103 
-1117 NTGAVSGRKPSSF
+1117 NF
-1130 AEVVRELDETYKYF
+1130 AEVIRELDKTYKYF
-1144 MDKPRQDMKL
+1144 MDNPHRDRRL
-1154 KQDLILGILGAKRGN
+1154 KQDLILGILGAKRGD
-1169 VLNPRELERLSRNV
+1169 VLNPIELERLSRNV

-1205 FENYIRQLEKKYSV
+1205 FENYIRQLEEKYSV
-1219 LGSMDARM
+1219 LGSMDAKT

-1234 VGEFSETQSEAIS
+1234 IGEFSETQSEAIS

>member
-20 GLASTLSETKKSFDQ
+20 DLASTLSETKKSFDQ

-80 QAVSS
+80 QAVNS

-130 RPSDAGQ
+130 RPSDAE

-183 LAAEAQGSTNYDQG
+183 LAAEAQGSTNVDQG

-289 IKDQVLKNGVNATH
+289 IKDQVLKNGLNATH

-384 TAGMV
+384 TADMV

-443 GVDVTGMS
+443 GVDATGMS

-468 VAKNMQAYAMALQ
+468 VAKNIQAYAMALQ

-512 QGGQELP
+512 QGGHELP

-537 GVTSFMWGVNGEGT
+537 GATSFLWGVNGEGT

-608 PKIAAGIQA
+608 PKIAAGIKA

-625 LAAIGAVY
+625 LAAIGALC

-640 SWWREKNGRE
+640 SWWREKSGRE

-667 KEMER
+667 KEMEK

-717 IGATGGGVGGAVLGF
+717 IGATGGGVGGAILGF

-746 IAGAVGALLGAL
+746 IAGAVGALAGAL
-758 GFGAMGSGIGSAV
+758 GFGAMGSGIGSGV

-817 PERMKALAD
+817 PERMKDLAD

-903 VWHGLDAVGYGN
+903 VWHGLDAIGYGN

-930 YPEDP
+930 YPENP

-1032 LAGYFKSMFGN
+1032 LAGYFKSMLGN

-1070 DLTNTVTSTVTSL
+1070 DLTNTVTNTVTSL
-1083 AQSEATAS
+1083 AQSEATAP
-1091 TNTGAVSGRKPS
+1091 TNTGAVSGRK
-1103 TVTSLAQSEATAST
+1103 QI
-1117 NTGAVSGRKPSSF
+1117 NF

-1205 FENYIRQLEKKYSV
+1205 FENYIRQLEEKYSV

-1234 VGEFSETQSEAIS
+1234 VGEFSEKQSEAIS

-1256 EQIRELSNQVK
+1256 EQIKELSNQVK

>member
-20 GLASTLSETKKSFDQ
+20 DLASTLSETKKSFDQ

-80 QAVSS
+80 QAVNS

-105 NTADTLKDVGDASKK
+105 NTADTLKDVEDASKK
-120 EGGDGNFPQE
+120 EGGDGNFPKE

-137 QPPLPTQTPQAQ
+137 QSPLPTQTPQAQ

-157 PRPAVQTSPTD
+157 PRPAAPAVHSSPTD

-183 LAAEAQGSTNYDQG
+183 LAAEAQGSTNVDQG
-197 SNPNTGEGDQG
+197 SNTNTGEGSQG

-279 HQTVSDSIKA
+279 HITVSDSIKA
-289 IKDQVLKNGVNATH
+289 IKDQVLKNGLNATH

-384 TAGMV
+384 TADMV

-493 SLMNMTS
+493 SLMNLTS

-537 GVTSFMWGVNGEGT
+537 GAISFMWGVNGEGT

-608 PKIAAGIQA
+608 PKIATGLKAL
-617 IAGPIAGI
+617 AGPLVGI

-633 KIVDSWR
+633 KIVDSWKG
-640 SWWREKNGRE
+640 WWREKNGRE
-650 EAESEARDK
+650 EAENEARDK

-667 KEMER
+667 KEMEK

-717 IGATGGGVGGAVLGF
+717 IGATGGGLTGAAAGF
-732 KWGSKFGGSGKTKL
+732 KLGSKFGGTGKGKL
-746 IAGAVGALLGAL
+746 IAGALGALVGAL
-758 GFGAMGSGIGSAV
+758 GFGAMGGGIGSGV
-771 SDDDTEENRDKIRAK
+771 SDEDTEENRDKIRAK

-811 ILPATK
+811 VLPATK

-826 QVKDRSDIPEV
+826 QVKDRSDIPES

-865 ISDLVSWAASKKGL
+865 ISDLVNWAASKKGL

-903 VWHGLDAVGYGN
+903 VWHGLDAIGYGK

-930 YPEDP
+930 YPENP

-993 WNASGSASIYSRKDP
+993 WNASGSASIYSRNDP

-1017 NNGVQNSAWRPNRFK
+1017 NNGVQNSAWKPNRFK

-1070 DLTNTVTSTVTSL
+1070 DIISLNPPESAASMNTGVVSGRK
-1083 AQSEATAS
+1083 EATAS
-1091 TNTGAVSGRKPS
+1091 TNTGVVSGRKPS
-1103 TVTSLAQSEATAST
+1103 
-1117 NTGAVSGRKPSSF
+1117 NF
-1130 AEVVRELDETYKYF
+1130 AEIIRELDKTYKYF
-1144 MDKPRQDMKL
+1144 MDNPHRDRRL
-1154 KQDLILGILGAKRGN
+1154 KQDLILGILGAKRGD
-1169 VLNPRELERLSRNV
+1169 VLNPIELERLSRNV

-1205 FENYIRQLEKKYSV
+1205 FENYIRQLEEKYSV
-1219 LGSMDARM
+1219 LGSMDAKT

-1234 VGEFSETQSEAIS
+1234 IGEFSETQSEAIS

>member
-20 GLASTLSETKKSFDQ
+20 DLASTLSETKKSFDQ

-80 QAVSS
+80 QAVNS

-105 NTADTLKDVGDASKK
+105 NTADTLKDVEDASKK
-120 EGGDGNFPQE
+120 EGGDGNFPKE

-137 QPPLPTQTPQAQ
+137 QSPLPTQTPQAQ

-157 PRPAVQTSPTD
+157 PRPAAPAVHSSPTD

-183 LAAEAQGSTNYDQG
+183 LAAEAQGSTNVDQG
-197 SNPNTGEGDQG
+197 SNTNTGEGSQG

-279 HQTVSDSIKA
+279 HITVSDSIKA
-289 IKDQVLKNGVNATH
+289 IKDQVLKNGLNATH

-384 TAGMV
+384 TADMV

-537 GVTSFMWGVNGEGT
+537 GAISFMWGVNGEGT

-608 PKIAAGIQA
+608 PKIATGLKAL
-617 IAGPIAGI
+617 AGPLVGI

-633 KIVDSWR
+633 KIVDSWKG
-640 SWWREKNGRE
+640 WWREKNGRE
-650 EAESEARDK
+650 EAENEARDK

-667 KEMER
+667 KEMEK

-717 IGATGGGVGGAVLGF
+717 IGATGGGLTGAAAGF
-732 KWGSKFGGSGKTKL
+732 KLGSKFGGTGKGKL
-746 IAGAVGALLGAL
+746 IAGALGALVGAL
-758 GFGAMGSGIGSAV
+758 GFGAMGGGIGSGV
-771 SDDDTEENRDKIRAK
+771 SDEDTEENRDKIRAK

-811 ILPATK
+811 VLPATK

-826 QVKDRSDIPEV
+826 QVKDRSDIPES

-865 ISDLVSWAASKKGL
+865 ISDLVNWAASKKGL

-903 VWHGLDAVGYGN
+903 VWHGLDAIGYGK

-930 YPEDP
+930 YPENP

-993 WNASGSASIYSRKDP
+993 WNASGSSSIYSRNDP

-1017 NNGVQNSAWRPNRFK
+1017 NNGVQNSAWKPNRFK

-1070 DLTNTVTSTVTSL
+1070 DIISLNPPESAASMNTGVVSGRK
-1083 AQSEATAS
+1083 EATAS
-1091 TNTGAVSGRKPS
+1091 TNTGVVSGRK
-1103 TVTSLAQSEATAST
+1103 
-1117 NTGAVSGRKPSSF
+1117 SSNF
-1130 AEVVRELDETYKYF
+1130 AEVIRELDKTYKYF
-1144 MDKPRQDMKL
+1144 MDNPHRDRRL
-1154 KQDLILGILGAKRGN
+1154 KQDLILGILGAKRGD
-1169 VLNPRELERLSRNV
+1169 VLNPIELERLSRNV

-1205 FENYIRQLEKKYSV
+1205 FENYIRQLEEKYSV
-1219 LGSMDARM
+1219 LGSMDAKT

-1234 VGEFSETQSEAIS
+1234 IGEFSETQSEAIS

>member
-20 GLASTLSETKKSFDQ
+20 DLASTLSETKKSFDQ

-80 QAVSS
+80 QAVNS

-105 NTADTLKDVGDASKK
+105 NTADTLKDVEDASKK
-120 EGGDGNFPQE
+120 EGGDGNFPKE

-137 QPPLPTQTPQAQ
+137 QSPLPTQTPQAQ

-157 PRPAVQTSPTD
+157 PRPAAPAVHSSPTD

-183 LAAEAQGSTNYDQG
+183 LAAEAQGSTNVDQG
-197 SNPNTGEGDQG
+197 SNTNTGEGSQG

-279 HQTVSDSIKA
+279 HITVSDSIKA
-289 IKDQVLKNGVNATH
+289 IKDQVLKNGLNATH

-384 TAGMV
+384 TADMV

-537 GVTSFMWGVNGEGT
+537 GAISFMWGVNGEGT

-608 PKIAAGIQA
+608 PKIATGLKAL
-617 IAGPIAGI
+617 AGPLVGI

-633 KIVDSWR
+633 KIVDSWKG
-640 SWWREKNGRE
+640 WWREKNGRE
-650 EAESEARDK
+650 EAENEARDK

-667 KEMER
+667 KEMEK

-717 IGATGGGVGGAVLGF
+717 IGATGGGLTGAAVGF
-732 KWGSKFGGSGKTKL
+732 KLGSKFGGTGKGKL
-746 IAGAVGALLGAL
+746 IAGALGALVGAL
-758 GFGAMGSGIGSAV
+758 GFGAMGGGIGSGV
-771 SDDDTEENRDKIRAK
+771 SDEDTEENRDKIRAK

-811 ILPATK
+811 VLPATK

-826 QVKDRSDIPEV
+826 QVKDRSDIPES

-865 ISDLVSWAASKKGL
+865 ISDLVNWAASKKGL

-903 VWHGLDAVGYGN
+903 VWHGLDAIGYGK

-930 YPEDP
+930 YPENP

-993 WNASGSASIYSRKDP
+993 WNASGSASIYSRNDP

-1017 NNGVQNSAWRPNRFK
+1017 NNGVQNSAWKPNRFK

-1070 DLTNTVTSTVTSL
+1070 DIISLNPPESAASMNTGVVSGRK
-1083 AQSEATAS
+1083 EATAS
-1091 TNTGAVSGRKPS
+1091 TNTGVVSGRK
-1103 TVTSLAQSEATAST
+1103 
-1117 NTGAVSGRKPSSF
+1117 SSNF
-1130 AEVVRELDETYKYF
+1130 AEVIRELDKTYKYF
-1144 MDKPRQDMKL
+1144 MDNPHRDRRL
-1154 KQDLILGILGAKRGN
+1154 KQDLILGILGAKRGD
-1169 VLNPRELERLSRNV
+1169 VLNPIELERLSRNV

-1205 FENYIRQLEKKYSV
+1205 FENYIRQLEEKYSV
-1219 LGSMDARM
+1219 LGSMDAKT

-1234 VGEFSETQSEAIS
+1234 IGEFSETQSEAIS

>member
-20 GLASTLSETKKSFDQ
+20 DLASTLSETKKSFDQ

-80 QAVSS
+80 QAVNS
-85 LNQRLKLLEQN
+85 LNQRLKFLEQN

-289 IKDQVLKNGVNATH
+289 IKDQVLKNGLNATH

-384 TAGMV
+384 TADMV

-512 QGGQELP
+512 QGGQEIP

-537 GVTSFMWGVNGEGT
+537 GATSFLWGVNGEGT

-608 PKIAAGIQA
+608 PKIATGIQA
-617 IAGPIAGI
+617 IAGPVAGI

-667 KEMER
+667 KEMEK

-689 DELEQAY
+689 SELEQAY
-696 DDSLGTVIR
+696 EESLGTVIR

-717 IGATGGGVGGAVLGF
+717 IGAAGGGVGGAVLGF

-746 IAGAVGALLGAL
+746 IAGAVGALAGAL

-771 SDDDTEENRDKIRAK
+771 SDEDTEENRDKIRAK
-786 YYSSEGNIFTQEAVT
+786 YYSSEGNIFSQEAVT

-826 QVKDRSDIPEV
+826 QVKDRSDIPES

-903 VWHGLDAVGYGN
+903 VWHGLDAIGYGN

-930 YPEDP
+930 YPENP

-1070 DLTNTVTSTVTSL
+1070 DLTNTVTNTVTSL

-1091 TNTGAVSGRKPS
+1091 TNTGAVSGRK
-1103 TVTSLAQSEATAST
+1103 QI
-1117 NTGAVSGRKPSSF
+1117 NF

-1154 KQDLILGILGAKRGN
+1154 KQDLILGILGAKRGD

-1183 MAESQEVKVDGMPL
+1183 MAESQEIKVDGMPL

-1205 FENYIRQLEKKYSV
+1205 FENYIRQLEEKYSV

-1234 VGEFSETQSEAIS
+1234 VGEFSEKQSEAIS

>member
-20 GLASTLSETKKSFDQ
+20 DLASTLSETKKSFDQ

-80 QAVSS
+80 QAVNS

-105 NTADTLKDVGDASKK
+105 NTADTLKDVEDASKK
-120 EGGDGNFPQE
+120 EGGDGNFPKE

-137 QPPLPTQTPQAQ
+137 QSPLPTQTPQAQ

-157 PRPAVQTSPTD
+157 PRPAAPAVHSSPTD

-183 LAAEAQGSTNYDQG
+183 LAAEAQGSTNVDQG
-197 SNPNTGEGDQG
+197 SNTNTGEGSQG

-279 HQTVSDSIKA
+279 HITVSDSIKA
-289 IKDQVLKNGVNATH
+289 IKDQVLKNGLNATH

-384 TAGMV
+384 TADMV

-493 SLMNMTS
+493 SLMNLTS

-530 TIGGALT
+530 TVGGALT
-537 GVTSFMWGVNGEGT
+537 GAISFMWGVNGEGT

-608 PKIAAGIQA
+608 PKIATGLKAL
-617 IAGPIAGI
+617 AGPLVGI

-633 KIVDSWR
+633 KIVDSWKG
-640 SWWREKNGRE
+640 WWREKNGRE
-650 EAESEARDK
+650 EAENEARDK

-667 KEMER
+667 KEMEK

-717 IGATGGGVGGAVLGF
+717 IGATGGGLTGAAAGF
-732 KWGSKFGGSGKTKL
+732 KLGSKFGGTGKGKL
-746 IAGAVGALLGAL
+746 IAGALGALVGAL
-758 GFGAMGSGIGSAV
+758 GFGAMGGGIGSGV
-771 SDDDTEENRDKIRAK
+771 SDEDTEENRDKIRAK

-811 ILPATK
+811 VLPATK

-826 QVKDRSDIPEV
+826 QVKDRSDIPES

-865 ISDLVSWAASKKGL
+865 ISDLVNWAASKKGL

-903 VWHGLDAVGYGN
+903 VWHGLDAIGYGK

-930 YPEDP
+930 YPENP

-993 WNASGSASIYSRKDP
+993 WNASGSASIYSRNDP

-1017 NNGVQNSAWRPNRFK
+1017 NNGVQNSAWKPNRFK

-1070 DLTNTVTSTVTSL
+1070 DIISLNPPESAASMNTGVVSGRKET
-1083 AQSEATAS
+1083 TAS
-1091 TNTGAVSGRKPS
+1091 TNTGVVSGRK
-1103 TVTSLAQSEATAST
+1103 
-1117 NTGAVSGRKPSSF
+1117 SSNF
-1130 AEVVRELDETYKYF
+1130 AEIIRELDKTYKYF
-1144 MDKPRQDMKL
+1144 MDNPHRDRRL
-1154 KQDLILGILGAKRGN
+1154 KQDLILGILGAKRGD
-1169 VLNPRELERLSRNV
+1169 VLNPIELERLSRNV

-1205 FENYIRQLEKKYSV
+1205 FENYIRQLEEKYSV
-1219 LGSMDARM
+1219 LGSMDAKT

-1234 VGEFSETQSEAIS
+1234 IGEFSETQSEAIS

>member
-20 GLASTLSETKKSFDQ
+20 DLASTLSETKKSFDQ

-130 RPSDAGQ
+130 HPSDAGQ

-289 IKDQVLKNGVNATH
+289 IKDQVLKNGLNATH

-337 ASQRKMLEQIMAAQS
+337 TSQRKMLEQIMAAQS

-384 TAGMV
+384 TADMV

-458 LSEIASTNES
+458 LLEIASTNES

-512 QGGQELP
+512 QGGQEIP

-537 GVTSFMWGVNGEGT
+537 GATSFLWGVNGEGT

-667 KEMER
+667 KEMEK

-771 SDDDTEENRDKIRAK
+771 SDEDTAENRDAIRAK
-786 YYSSEGNIFTQEAVT
+786 YYSSEGNVFSQEAVT
-801 HVGEGNKTEA
+801 HIGEGNKTEVV
-811 ILPATK
+811 LPATK

-837 SREAFSAM
+837 SREAFIAM
-845 SDSLGKD
+845 SNALRALKKEPD
-852 KKESDKEE
+852 KKESGKEE
-860 KAYQT
+860 KPYQ
-865 ISDLVSWAASKKGL
+865 IVSDLVSWAASKKGL

-903 VWHGLDAVGYGN
+903 VWHGLDAIGYGK

-930 YPEDP
+930 YPENP

-1017 NNGVQNSAWRPNRFK
+1017 NNGVQNSAWKPNRFK

-1070 DLTNTVTSTVTSL
+1070 DLTNTVTSL
-1083 AQSEATAS
+1083 AQS
-1091 TNTGAVSGRKPS
+1091 K
-1103 TVTSLAQSEATAST
+1103 ATAST

-1169 VLNPRELERLSRNV
+1169 VLNPKELERLSRNV

-1234 VGEFSETQSEAIS
+1234 VGEFSEKQSEAIS

>member
-20 GLASTLSETKKSFDQ
+20 DLASTLSETKKSFDQ

-80 QAVSS
+80 QAVNS

-130 RPSDAGQ
+130 RQSDAGQ
-137 QPPLPTQTPQAQ
+137 SPLPTQTPQAQ
-149 PVPQAPEA
+149 PAPQAPEA
-157 PRPAVQTSPTD
+157 PRPAAPAVQSSPTD

-183 LAAEAQGSTNYDQG
+183 LAAEAQGSTNVDQG
-197 SNPNTGEGDQG
+197 PNPNTGEGDQG

-289 IKDQVLKNGVNATH
+289 IKDQVLKNGLNATH

-458 LSEIASTNES
+458 LSEIASTNEA

-566 LNAQS
+566 LQAQS

-608 PKIAAGIQA
+608 PKIANGIMA
-617 IAGPIAGI
+617 IAGPVAGI

-640 SWWREKNGRE
+640 GWWREKNGRE

-672 AYQSGDRK
+672 AYQSGDRTA
-680 SYTKLKSRV
+680 YNKLRSRV
-689 DELEQAY
+689 SELEQAY
-696 DDSLGTVIR
+696 DESLGTVIR

-717 IGATGGGVGGAVLGF
+717 IGATGGGLAGAATGF
-732 KWGSKFGGSGKTKL
+732 VAASKFGWSGKTKL
-746 IAGAVGALLGAL
+746 IAGSVGALLGAL
-758 GFGAMGSGIGSAV
+758 GFGAMGGGIGRGV
-771 SDDDTEENRDKIRAK
+771 SDEDTEENRDKIRAK
-786 YYSSEGNIFTQEAVT
+786 YYSSEGNVFTQEAVT
-801 HVGEGNKTEA
+801 HVGEGNKTEVV
-811 ILPATK
+811 LPATK
-817 PERMKALAD
+817 PERMKDLAD
-826 QVKDRSDIPEV
+826 HVKDRSDIPEV

-845 SDSLGKD
+845 SNALRALKKEPDKEESG

-860 KAYQT
+860 KAYQV

-890 TGKKWEGFVCNEL
+890 TGKRWEGFVCNEL
-903 VWHGLDAVGYGN
+903 VWHGLDAIGYGN

-930 YPEDP
+930 YPENP

-964 TGKPGTFEG
+964 TGKPGAFEG

-1017 NNGVQNSAWRPNRFK
+1017 NNGVQNSAWKPNRFK

-1043 YTDSVN
+1043 YTDSVS

-1062 GDVEGTAQ
+1062 GDAEGTAQ
-1070 DLTNTVTSTVTSL
+1070 ELTSTVASL
-1083 AQSEATAS
+1083 NPSEATAS
-1091 TNTGAVSGRKPS
+1091 TNTGAVSGRKPI
-1103 TVTSLAQSEATAST
+1103 
-1117 NTGAVSGRKPSSF
+1117 NF

-1205 FENYIRQLEKKYSV
+1205 FENYIRQLEEKYSV

-1256 EQIRELSNQVK
+1256 EQIRELSHQVK

-1282 MPMQSRIFA
+1282 MPMQSKIFA

>member
-20 GLASTLSETKKSFDQ
+20 DLASTLSETKKSFDQ

-80 QAVSS
+80 QAVNS

-105 NTADTLKDVGDASKK
+105 NTADTLKDVEDASKK
-120 EGGDGNFPQE
+120 EGGDGNFPKE

-137 QPPLPTQTPQAQ
+137 QSPLPTQTPQAQ

-157 PRPAVQTSPTD
+157 PRPAAPAVHSSPTD

-183 LAAEAQGSTNYDQG
+183 LAAEAQGSTNVDQG
-197 SNPNTGEGDQG
+197 SNTNTGEGSQG

-279 HQTVSDSIKA
+279 HITVSDSIKA
-289 IKDQVLKNGVNATH
+289 IKDQVLKNGLNATH

-384 TAGMV
+384 TADMV

-537 GVTSFMWGVNGEGT
+537 GAISFMWGVNGEGT

-608 PKIAAGIQA
+608 PKIATGLKAL
-617 IAGPIAGI
+617 AGPLAGI

-633 KIVDSWR
+633 KIVDSWKG
-640 SWWREKNGRE
+640 WWREKNGRE
-650 EAESEARDK
+650 EAENESRDK

-667 KEMER
+667 KEMEK

-717 IGATGGGVGGAVLGF
+717 IGATGGGLTGAAAGF
-732 KWGSKFGGSGKTKL
+732 KLGSKFGGTGKGKL
-746 IAGAVGALLGAL
+746 IAGALGALVGAL
-758 GFGAMGSGIGSAV
+758 GFGAVGGGIGSGV
-771 SDDDTEENRDKIRAK
+771 SDEDTEENRDKIRAK

-811 ILPATK
+811 VLPATK

-826 QVKDRSDIPEV
+826 QVKDRSDIPES

-865 ISDLVSWAASKKGL
+865 ISDLVNWAASKKGL

-903 VWHGLDAVGYGN
+903 VWHGLDAIGYGK

-930 YPEDP
+930 YPENP

-993 WNASGSASIYSRKDP
+993 WNASGSASIYSRNDP

-1017 NNGVQNSAWRPNRFK
+1017 NNGVQNSAWKPNRFK

-1070 DLTNTVTSTVTSL
+1070 DIISLNPPESAASMNTGVVSGRK
-1083 AQSEATAS
+1083 EATAS
-1091 TNTGAVSGRKPS
+1091 TNTGVVSGRNPS
-1103 TVTSLAQSEATAST
+1103 
-1117 NTGAVSGRKPSSF
+1117 NF
-1130 AEVVRELDETYKYF
+1130 AEVIRELDKTYKYF
-1144 MDKPRQDMKL
+1144 MDNPHRDRRL
-1154 KQDLILGILGAKRGN
+1154 KQDLILGILGAKRGD
-1169 VLNPRELERLSRNV
+1169 VLNPIELERLSRNV

-1205 FENYIRQLEKKYSV
+1205 FENYIRQLEEKYSV
-1219 LGSMDARM
+1219 LGSMDAKT

-1234 VGEFSETQSEAIS
+1234 IGEFSETQSEAIS

>member
-20 GLASTLSETKKSFDQ
+20 DLASTLSETKKSFDQ

-80 QAVSS
+80 QAVNS

-105 NTADTLKDVGDASKK
+105 NTADTLKDVEDASKK
-120 EGGDGNFPQE
+120 EGGDGNFPKE

-137 QPPLPTQTPQAQ
+137 QSPLPTQTPQAQ

-157 PRPAVQTSPTD
+157 PRPAVHSSPTD

-183 LAAEAQGSTNYDQG
+183 LAAEAQGSTNFDQG
-197 SNPNTGEGDQG
+197 SNTNTGEGDQG

-214 QDALKN
+214 QEN
-220 SVAVKILESIRDFLV
+220 SQIFIIAKILGSIRDFLV
-235 SSMDKFEKFNDELR
+235 GSMDKFEKFNDELR

-263 DATLGARTA
+263 DATIGARTA

-289 IKDQVLKNGVNATH
+289 IKDQVLKNGLNATH

-384 TAGMV
+384 TADMV

-530 TIGGALT
+530 AVGGALT
-537 GVTSFMWGVNGEGT
+537 GATSFMWGVSGEGT

-566 LNAQS
+566 LQAQM
-571 ITKAFPQVGEWLE
+571 ITRAFPMIGDWLE
-584 TTAKGTGAL
+584 TTAKGVGAV
-593 SKVSGKLLEFTSKGL
+593 SQVSGKLLEFTSKGL
-608 PKIAAGIQA
+608 PKIAQGILA
-617 IAGPIAGI
+617 IAGPVAGI

-633 KIVDSWR
+633 EVVDSWR
-640 SWWREKNGRE
+640 GWWREKNGRE
-650 EAESEARDK
+650 EAENEARDK

-667 KEMER
+667 KEMEK

-717 IGATGGGVGGAVLGF
+717 IGATSGGLAGAATGF
-732 KWGSKFGGSGKTKL
+732 YLGSKFGGSGKTKL
-746 IAGAVGALLGAL
+746 IAGSVGALLGAL
-758 GFGAMGSGIGSAV
+758 GFGAMGSGIGSGV
-771 SDDDTEENRDKIRAK
+771 SDEDTEENRDKIRAK
-786 YYSSEGNIFTQEAVT
+786 YYSSEGNVFSQEAVT
-801 HVGEGNKTEA
+801 HIGEGNKTEVV
-811 ILPATK
+811 LPATK
-817 PERMKALAD
+817 PERMKDLAD
-826 QVKDRSDIPEV
+826 QVKDRSDIPES

-845 SDSLGKD
+845 SNALRAL

-860 KAYQT
+860 NSYQI

-890 TGKKWEGFVCNEL
+890 TGKKWEGYVCNEL
-903 VWHGLDAVGYGN
+903 VWHGLDAIGYGK

-930 YPEDP
+930 YPENP

-993 WNASGSASIYSRKDP
+993 WNASGSASIYSRNDP

-1017 NNGVQNSAWRPNRFK
+1017 NNGVRNSAWKPNRFK

-1062 GDVEGTAQ
+1062 GDAEGTAQ
-1070 DLTNTVTSTVTSL
+1070 ELTSTVASL
-1083 AQSEATAS
+1083 NPPESTAS
-1091 TNTGAVSGRKPS
+1091 MKTGAVSGRKPS
-1103 TVTSLAQSEATAST
+1103 
-1117 NTGAVSGRKPSSF
+1117 NF

-1144 MDKPRQDMKL
+1144 MDNPHRDRKL

-1169 VLNPRELERLSRNV
+1169 VLNPTELERLSRNV

-1205 FENYIRQLEKKYSV
+1205 FENYIRQLEEKYSV

-1234 VGEFSETQSEAIS
+1234 IGEFSETQSEAIS

-1267 SMNRDREVDRLRSSS
+1267 SMNRDREVDRLRSASI
-1282 MPMQSRIFA
+1282 PMQSKIFA

>member
-20 GLASTLSETKKSFDQ
+20 DLVSTLSETKKSFDQ
-35 YVKDQEKKQKELD
+35 YVKDQEKKQKELNH
-48 QAQKDRD
+48 AQKDRD

-105 NTADTLKDVGDASKK
+105 NTADTLKDVEDASKK

-130 RPSDAGQ
+130 QQSNAG

-157 PRPAVQTSPTD
+157 PRPAVHSSPTD

-183 LAAEAQGSTNYDQG
+183 LAAEAQGSTNVDQG
-197 SNPNTGEGDQG
+197 SNTNTGEGDQG

-214 QDALKN
+214 QDAIKN

-289 IKDQVLKNGVNATH
+289 IKDQVLKNGLNATH

-384 TAGMV
+384 TANMV

-537 GVTSFMWGVNGEGT
+537 GVTSFMWGVGGEGT

-566 LNAQS
+566 LQAQAL
-571 ITKAFPQVGEWLE
+571 TKAFPQIGEWLE

-593 SKVSGKLLEFTSKGL
+593 SKVSGKLLEFTSKSL
-608 PKIAAGIQA
+608 PKIANDILA
-617 IAGPIAGI
+617 IAGPVAGI
-625 LAAIGAVY
+625 LAAVGAVY

-640 SWWREKNGRE
+640 GWWREKNGRE
-650 EAESEARDK
+650 EAENKARDK

-667 KEMER
+667 KEMEK

-680 SYTKLKSRV
+680 SYNKLKSRV

-717 IGATGGGVGGAVLGF
+717 IGTTGGVLVGAATGFAAA
-732 KWGSKFGGSGKTKL
+732 SKFGGSVKAKL
-746 IAGAVGALLGAL
+746 IAGSVGALLGAL
-758 GFGAMGSGIGSAV
+758 GFGAMGRGIGSGV
-771 SDDDTEENRDKIRAK
+771 SDEDTEENRDKIRAK
-786 YYSSEGNIFTQEAVT
+786 YYSSEGNVFSQEAVT
-801 HVGEGNKTEA
+801 HIGEGNKTEVV
-811 ILPATK
+811 LPATK
-817 PERMKALAD
+817 PERMKDLAD
-826 QVKDRSDIPEV
+826 QIKDRSDIPEV

-845 SDSLGKD
+845 SNALRALKKESDKEESD

-860 KAYQT
+860 KAYQV
-865 ISDLVSWAASKKGL
+865 ISNLVSWAASKKGL

-903 VWHGLDAVGYGN
+903 VWHGLDAVGYGK

-930 YPEDP
+930 YPENP

-964 TGKPGTFEG
+964 TGSPGTFEG

-993 WNASGSASIYSRKDP
+993 WNASGSASIYSRNNP

-1017 NNGVQNSAWRPNRFK
+1017 NNGVQNSAWKPNRFK

-1062 GDVEGTAQ
+1062 GDAEGTAQ
-1070 DLTNTVTSTVTSL
+1070 DLTSTVTSL

-1091 TNTGAVSGRKPS
+1091 TNTGAVSGRKP
-1103 TVTSLAQSEATAST
+1103 A
-1117 NTGAVSGRKPSSF
+1117 NFG
-1130 AEVVRELDETYKYF
+1130 EVVRELDETYKYF
-1144 MDKPRQDMKL
+1144 MDNPRQDMKL

-1169 VLNPRELERLSRNV
+1169 VLNPTELERLSRNV
-1183 MAESQEVKVDGMPL
+1183 MAESQEVKGDGMPL

-1205 FENYIRQLEKKYSV
+1205 FENYIRQLEEKYSV

-1234 VGEFSETQSEAIS
+1234 VGEFSEKQSEAIS

-1256 EQIRELSNQVK
+1256 DQIRELSNQVK

>member
-20 GLASTLSETKKSFDQ
+20 DLASTLSETKKSFDQ

-80 QAVSS
+80 QAVNS

-105 NTADTLKDVGDASKK
+105 NTADTLKDVEDASKK
-120 EGGDGNFPQE
+120 EGGDGNFPKE

-137 QPPLPTQTPQAQ
+137 QSPLPTQTPQAQ

-157 PRPAVQTSPTD
+157 PRPAAPAVHSSPTD

-183 LAAEAQGSTNYDQG
+183 LAAEAQGSTNVDQG
-197 SNPNTGEGDQG
+197 SNTNTGEGSQG

-279 HQTVSDSIKA
+279 HITVSDSIKA
-289 IKDQVLKNGVNATH
+289 IKDQVLKNGLNATH

-384 TAGMV
+384 TADMV

-537 GVTSFMWGVNGEGT
+537 GAISFMWGVNGEGT

-608 PKIAAGIQA
+608 PKIATGLKAL
-617 IAGPIAGI
+617 AGPLVGI

-633 KIVDSWR
+633 KIVDSWKG
-640 SWWREKNGRE
+640 WWREKNGRE
-650 EAESEARDK
+650 EAENEARDK

-667 KEMER
+667 KEMEK

-717 IGATGGGVGGAVLGF
+717 IGATGGGLTGAAAGF
-732 KWGSKFGGSGKTKL
+732 KLGSKFGGTGKGKL
-746 IAGAVGALLGAL
+746 IAGALGALVGAL
-758 GFGAMGSGIGSAV
+758 GFGAVGGGIGSGV
-771 SDDDTEENRDKIRAK
+771 SDEDTEENRDKIRAK

-811 ILPATK
+811 VLPATK

-826 QVKDRSDIPEV
+826 QVKDRSDIPES

-865 ISDLVSWAASKKGL
+865 ISDLVNWAASKKGL

-903 VWHGLDAVGYGN
+903 VWHGLDAIGYGK

-930 YPEDP
+930 YPENP

-993 WNASGSASIYSRKDP
+993 WNASGSASIYSRNDP

-1017 NNGVQNSAWRPNRFK
+1017 NNGVQNSAWKPNRFK

-1070 DLTNTVTSTVTSL
+1070 DIISLNPPESAASMNTGVVSGRK
-1083 AQSEATAS
+1083 EATAS
-1091 TNTGAVSGRKPS
+1091 TNTGVVSGRK
-1103 TVTSLAQSEATAST
+1103 
-1117 NTGAVSGRKPSSF
+1117 SSNF
-1130 AEVVRELDETYKYF
+1130 AEVVRELDKTYKYF
-1144 MDKPRQDMKL
+1144 MDNPHRDRRL
-1154 KQDLILGILGAKRGN
+1154 KQDLILGILGAKRGD
-1169 VLNPRELERLSRNV
+1169 VLNPIELERLSRNV

-1205 FENYIRQLEKKYSV
+1205 FENYIRQLEEKYSV
-1219 LGSMDARM
+1219 LGSMDAKT

-1234 VGEFSETQSEAIS
+1234 IGEFSETQSEAIS

>member
-20 GLASTLSETKKSFDQ
+20 DLASTLSETKKSFDQ

-80 QAVSS
+80 QAVNS

-105 NTADTLKDVGDASKK
+105 NTADTLKDVEDASKK
-120 EGGDGNFPQE
+120 EGGDGNFPKE

-137 QPPLPTQTPQAQ
+137 HPPLPTQTPQAQ

-157 PRPAVQTSPTD
+157 PRPAAPAVHSSPTD

-183 LAAEAQGSTNYDQG
+183 LAAEAQGSTNVDQG
-197 SNPNTGEGDQG
+197 YNTNTGEGSQG

-279 HQTVSDSIKA
+279 HITVSDSIKA
-289 IKDQVLKNGVNATH
+289 IKDQVLKNGLNATH

-384 TAGMV
+384 TADMV

-537 GVTSFMWGVNGEGT
+537 GAISFMWGVNGEGT

-608 PKIAAGIQA
+608 PKIATGLKAL
-617 IAGPIAGI
+617 AGPLVGI

-633 KIVDSWR
+633 KIVDSWKG
-640 SWWREKNGRE
+640 WWREKNGRE
-650 EAESEARDK
+650 EAENEARDK

-667 KEMER
+667 KEMEK

-717 IGATGGGVGGAVLGF
+717 IGATGGGLTGAAVGF
-732 KWGSKFGGSGKTKL
+732 KLGSKFGGTGKGKL
-746 IAGAVGALLGAL
+746 IAGALGALVGAL
-758 GFGAMGSGIGSAV
+758 GFGAMGGGIGSGV
-771 SDDDTEENRDKIRAK
+771 SDEDTEENRDKIRAK

-811 ILPATK
+811 VLPATK

-826 QVKDRSDIPEV
+826 QVKDRSDIPES

-865 ISDLVSWAASKKGL
+865 ISDLVNWAASKKGL

-903 VWHGLDAVGYGN
+903 VWHGLDAIGYGK

-930 YPEDP
+930 YPENP

-993 WNASGSASIYSRKDP
+993 WNASGSASIYSRNDP

-1017 NNGVQNSAWRPNRFK
+1017 NNGVQNSAWKPNRFK

-1070 DLTNTVTSTVTSL
+1070 DIISLNPPESAASMNTGVVSGRK
-1083 AQSEATAS
+1083 EATAS
-1091 TNTGAVSGRKPS
+1091 TNTGVVSGRKPS
-1103 TVTSLAQSEATAST
+1103 
-1117 NTGAVSGRKPSSF
+1117 NF
-1130 AEVVRELDETYKYF
+1130 AEVIRELDKTYKYF
-1144 MDKPRQDMKL
+1144 MDNPHRDRRL
-1154 KQDLILGILGAKRGN
+1154 KQDLILGILGAKRGD
-1169 VLNPRELERLSRNV
+1169 VLNPIELERLSRNV

-1205 FENYIRQLEKKYSV
+1205 FENYIRQLEEKYSV
-1219 LGSMDARM
+1219 LGSMDAKT

-1234 VGEFSETQSEAIS
+1234 IGEFSETQSEAIS

>member
-20 GLASTLSETKKSFDQ
+20 DLASTLSETKKSFDQ

-80 QAVSS
+80 QAVNS
-85 LNQRLKLLEQN
+85 LNQRLKFLEQN

-137 QPPLPTQTPQAQ
+137 QSPLPTQTPHAQ

-157 PRPAVQTSPTD
+157 PRPAAPAVHSSPTD

-183 LAAEAQGSTNYDQG
+183 LAAEAQGSTNIDQG
-197 SNPNTGEGDQG
+197 PNPNTGEGNQG

-214 QDALKN
+214 QDN
-220 SVAVKILESIRDFLV
+220 SQIFILAKILESIRDFMIR
-235 SSMDKFEKFNDELR
+235 SMDKFEKFNDELR

-263 DATLGARTA
+263 DATIGARTA

-289 IKDQVLKNGVNATH
+289 IKDQVLKNGLNATH

-468 VAKNMQAYAMALQ
+468 VAKNIQAYAMALQ

-537 GVTSFMWGVNGEGT
+537 GATSFLWGVNGEGT

-608 PKIAAGIQA
+608 PKIATGIQA

-640 SWWREKNGRE
+640 GWWREKNGRE

-667 KEMER
+667 KEMEK

-732 KWGSKFGGSGKTKL
+732 KWGSKFGGSVKTKL
-746 IAGAVGALLGAL
+746 IAGAVGALVGAL
-758 GFGAMGSGIGSAV
+758 GFGAMGSGIGSGV
-771 SDDDTEENRDKIRAK
+771 SDEDTEENRDKIRAK

-845 SDSLGKD
+845 SDSLEKD

-903 VWHGLDAVGYGN
+903 VWHGLDAIGYGN

-930 YPEDP
+930 YPENP

-1070 DLTNTVTSTVTSL
+1070 DLTNTVTNTVTSL
-1083 AQSEATAS
+1083 AQSEATAP
-1091 TNTGAVSGRKPS
+1091 TNTGAVSGRK
-1103 TVTSLAQSEATAST
+1103 QI
-1117 NTGAVSGRKPSSF
+1117 NF

-1205 FENYIRQLEKKYSV
+1205 FENYIRQLEEKYSV

>member
-7 TTESDITVSVKDA
+7 TTESGITVSVKDA
-20 GLASTLSETKKSFDQ
+20 DLASTLSETKKSFDQ

-105 NTADTLKDVGDASKK
+105 NTADTLKDVGAASKK
-120 EGGDGNFPQE
+120 EGGNGNFPQE
-130 RPSDAGQ
+130 RHSDIG
-137 QPPLPTQTPQAQ
+137 QPPLPTQTPQAR
-149 PVPQAPEA
+149 PVPQVPEV
-157 PRPAVQTSPTD
+157 PRPAVHSSPTD
-168 ASHTPEGTKSSKAST
+168 ASRTPEGTKSSKAST
-183 LAAEAQGSTNYDQG
+183 LAAEAQGSTNVDQG
-197 SNPNTGEGDQG
+197 PNPNTGEGEQG
-208 QRAQDL
+208 KRAQDL
-214 QDALKN
+214 QDVVKN

-279 HQTVSDSIKA
+279 HITVSDSIKA
-289 IKDQVLKNGVNATH
+289 IKDQVLKNGLNATH

-384 TAGMV
+384 TAEMV
-389 SKFTKDVQQMVNMG
+389 SKFTKEVQQMVNMG

-451 SKEMQKQ
+451 SKEMQKR

-530 TIGGALT
+530 TVGGALT
-537 GVTSFMWGVNGEGT
+537 GATSFLWGVNGAGT

-571 ITKAFPQVGEWLE
+571 ITKAFPKVGEWLE

-593 SKVSGKLLEFTSKGL
+593 SKVSGKLLEFSTKGL
-608 PKIAAGIQA
+608 PKIATGLKA
-617 IAGPIAGI
+617 IAGPLIGI
-625 LAAIGAVY
+625 LAAVAAVH
-633 KIVDSWR
+633 KIVDAWKG
-640 SWWREKNGRE
+640 WWREKNGRE
-650 EAESEARDK
+650 EAENNARDK

-667 KEMER
+667 KEMEK

-689 DELEQAY
+689 EELEQAY
-696 DDSLGTVIR
+696 DESLGTVIR
-705 AKKKENESLGEG
+705 AKKKENSALGAG
-717 IGATGGGVGGAVLGF
+717 IGATGGGVGGAVAGF
-732 KWGSKFGGSGKTKL
+732 KLGSHFGGSGKAKFVT
-746 IAGAVGALLGAL
+746 GALGAL
-758 GFGAMGSGIGSAV
+758 AGAFGLGAIGSGIGSGV
-771 SDDDTEENRDKIRAK
+771 SDEDTAENRDEIRAK
-786 YYSSEGNIFTQEAVT
+786 YYSSEGNVFTQEAVT
-801 HVGEGNKTEA
+801 QIGEGNKTEA
-811 ILPATK
+811 VLPATK
-817 PERMKALAD
+817 PERMKDLAD
-826 QVKDRSDIPEV
+826 QVKDRSDIPEA

-845 SDSLGKD
+845 SDALGTAQKASQANMS
-852 KKESDKEE
+852 KIPEVKPEPNKSEIPKPEKTEKEE
-860 KAYQT
+860 KAYQI
-865 ISDLVSWAASKKGL
+865 ISELVSWAASKKDL

-903 VWHGLDAVGYGN
+903 VWYGLDAIGYGK

-930 YPEDP
+930 YPENP
-935 SKYPWP
+935 KEYPWP
-941 GLLQDPDWVSVPQD
+941 GLIHDPDWVSVPQD
-955 QIKPGMFVF
+955 QVKPGMFVF
-964 TGKPGTFEG
+964 TGNPGTFAG
-973 NKDSDAKPTHV
+973 NKSSDKRPTHV

-993 WNASGSASIYSRKDP
+993 WNAAGSASIYSKKNP
-1008 EGFLRTRTK
+1008 AGFLRTRTSNIGVK
-1017 NNGVQNSAWRPNRFK
+1017 NTAWKPNRFK

-1049 APISEPPEFTETM
+1049 VPISEPPEFTETM
-1062 GDVEGTAQ
+1062 GDAEASAPAPTKP
-1070 DLTNTVTSTVTSL
+1070 VTSL

-1091 TNTGAVSGRKPS
+1091 MNTGGVSGRKPS
-1103 TVTSLAQSEATAST
+1103 NFGDVL
-1117 NTGAVSGRKPSSF
+1117 
-1130 AEVVRELDETYKYF
+1130 RELDETYKYF
-1144 MDKPRQDMKL
+1144 MDKPHHDMKL
-1154 KQDLILGILGAKRGN
+1154 KQDLILGILGAKRGD
-1169 VLNPRELERLSRNV
+1169 VLNPIELERLSRNV
-1183 MAESQEVKVDGMPL
+1183 MAESQEVQVDGMPL

-1205 FENYIRQLEKKYSV
+1205 FENYIRQLEEKYSV
-1219 LGSMDARM
+1219 LGSMDAKM

-1234 VGEFSETQSEAIS
+1234 IGEFSDKQSEAIS
-1247 MQKSMKELS
+1247 MQKSMKDLS

>member
-20 GLASTLSETKKSFDQ
+20 DLASTLSETKKSFDQ

-80 QAVSS
+80 QAVNS

-105 NTADTLKDVGDASKK
+105 NTADTLKDVEDASKK
-120 EGGDGNFPQE
+120 EGGDGNFPKE

-137 QPPLPTQTPQAQ
+137 QSPLPTQTPQAQ

-157 PRPAVQTSPTD
+157 PRPAAPAVHSSPTD

-183 LAAEAQGSTNYDQG
+183 LAAEAQGSTNVDQG
-197 SNPNTGEGDQG
+197 SNTNTGEGSQG

-279 HQTVSDSIKA
+279 HITVSDSIKA
-289 IKDQVLKNGVNATH
+289 IKDQVLKNGLNATH

-384 TAGMV
+384 TADMV

-493 SLMNMTS
+493 SLMNLTS

-537 GVTSFMWGVNGEGT
+537 GAISFMWGVNGEGT

-608 PKIAAGIQA
+608 PKIATGLKAL
-617 IAGPIAGI
+617 AGPLVGI

-633 KIVDSWR
+633 KIVDSWKG
-640 SWWREKNGRE
+640 WWREKNGRE
-650 EAESEARDK
+650 EAENEARDK

-667 KEMER
+667 KEMEK

-717 IGATGGGVGGAVLGF
+717 IGATGGGLTGAAAGF
-732 KWGSKFGGSGKTKL
+732 KLGSKFGGTGKGKL
-746 IAGAVGALLGAL
+746 IAGALGALVGAL
-758 GFGAMGSGIGSAV
+758 GFGAVGGGIGSGV
-771 SDDDTEENRDKIRAK
+771 SDEDTEENRDKIRAK

-811 ILPATK
+811 VLPATK

-826 QVKDRSDIPEV
+826 QVKDRSDIPES

-852 KKESDKEE
+852 KKEYDKEE

-865 ISDLVSWAASKKGL
+865 ISDLVNWAASKKGL

-903 VWHGLDAVGYGN
+903 VWHGLDAIGYGK

-930 YPEDP
+930 YPENP

-955 QIKPGMFVF
+955 QIKQGMFVF

-993 WNASGSASIYSRKDP
+993 WNASGSASIYSRNDP

-1017 NNGVQNSAWRPNRFK
+1017 NNGVQNSAWKPNRFK

-1070 DLTNTVTSTVTSL
+1070 DIISLNPPESAASMNTGVVSGRK
-1083 AQSEATAS
+1083 EATAS
-1091 TNTGAVSGRKPS
+1091 TNTGVVSGRK
-1103 TVTSLAQSEATAST
+1103 
-1117 NTGAVSGRKPSSF
+1117 SSNF
-1130 AEVVRELDETYKYF
+1130 AEVIRELDKTYKYF
-1144 MDKPRQDMKL
+1144 MDNPHRDRRL
-1154 KQDLILGILGAKRGN
+1154 KQDLILGILGAKRGD
-1169 VLNPRELERLSRNV
+1169 VLNPIELERLSRNV

-1205 FENYIRQLEKKYSV
+1205 FENYIRQLEEKYSV
-1219 LGSMDARM
+1219 LGSMDAKT

-1234 VGEFSETQSEAIS
+1234 IGEFSETQSEAIS

>member
-20 GLASTLSETKKSFDQ
+20 DLASTLSETKKSFDQ

-80 QAVSS
+80 QAVNS

-120 EGGDGNFPQE
+120 EGGDGNFPKE

-137 QPPLPTQTPQAQ
+137 QSPLPTQTPQAQ

-157 PRPAVQTSPTD
+157 PRPAAPAVHSSPTD

-183 LAAEAQGSTNYDQG
+183 LAAEAQGSTNVDQG
-197 SNPNTGEGDQG
+197 SNTNTGEGSQG

-279 HQTVSDSIKA
+279 HITVSDSIKA
-289 IKDQVLKNGVNATH
+289 IKDQVLKNGLNATH

-384 TAGMV
+384 TADMV

-537 GVTSFMWGVNGEGT
+537 GAISFMWGVNGEGT

-608 PKIAAGIQA
+608 PKIATGLKAL
-617 IAGPIAGI
+617 AGPLVGI

-633 KIVDSWR
+633 KIVDSWKG
-640 SWWREKNGRE
+640 WWREKNGRE
-650 EAESEARDK
+650 EAENEARDK

-667 KEMER
+667 KEMEK

-717 IGATGGGVGGAVLGF
+717 IGATGGGLTGAAVGF
-732 KWGSKFGGSGKTKL
+732 KLGSKFGGTGKGKL
-746 IAGAVGALLGAL
+746 IAGALGALVGAL
-758 GFGAMGSGIGSAV
+758 GFGAVGGGIGSGV
-771 SDDDTEENRDKIRAK
+771 SDEDTEENRDKIRAK

-811 ILPATK
+811 VLPATK

-826 QVKDRSDIPEV
+826 QVKDRSDIPES

-865 ISDLVSWAASKKGL
+865 ISDLVNWAASKKGL

-903 VWHGLDAVGYGN
+903 VWHGLDAIGYGK

-930 YPEDP
+930 YPENP

-993 WNASGSASIYSRKDP
+993 WNASGSASIYSRNDP

-1017 NNGVQNSAWRPNRFK
+1017 NNGVQNSAWKPNRFK

-1070 DLTNTVTSTVTSL
+1070 DIISLNPPESAASMNTGVVSGRK
-1083 AQSEATAS
+1083 EATAS
-1091 TNTGAVSGRKPS
+1091 TNTGVVSGRK
-1103 TVTSLAQSEATAST
+1103 
-1117 NTGAVSGRKPSSF
+1117 SSNF
-1130 AEVVRELDETYKYF
+1130 AEVIRELDKTYKYF
-1144 MDKPRQDMKL
+1144 MDNPHRDRRL
-1154 KQDLILGILGAKRGN
+1154 KQDLILGILGAKRGD
-1169 VLNPRELERLSRNV
+1169 VLNPIELERLSRNV

-1205 FENYIRQLEKKYSV
+1205 FENYIRQLEEKYSV
-1219 LGSMDARM
+1219 LGSMDAKT

-1234 VGEFSETQSEAIS
+1234 IGEFSETQSEAIS